1 MQAKRASKCFLL
13 SILLAVLPAPATT
26 AQAHQSV
33 GLVLSGGGAKGIAHI
48 GLIQALEDND
58 IPIDYITG
66 TSMGAIVGGLYA
78 CGYTPAEMM
87 ALINSE
93 YFGYLS
99 SGKNDPAFTYYFS
112 KAAPSPQMFAMSV
125 GRRDSAERSN
135 TFNPQSLISP
145 MPMSFGFMQIFS
157 AYGAQCRGDFDRLFV
172 PFRCV
177 ASDVTEKRKKVMG
190 SGDLGESVRASMS
203 FPLIFQAT
211 EIDGQVLYDGG
222 IYDNFP
228 VDVMQTEFAPSVIL
242 GSDVSAPDK
251 GPANSYFQQLDLL
264 VSRAQSYEVPAE
276 AGIRIRIDVSN
287 FGLLDWDRAD
297 AIYRAGYRRGIEMMD
312 SIKARVH
319 TRADSTA
326 RSIRR
331 AVFKSATP
339 ALRFDSVRVEGAGKR
354 QNEYIRYLFRPAK
367 GTDTIGVD
375 RARLAF
381 YRALSSGK
389 MSYLRPRA
397 RLSEGSSDL
406 FTLDLK
412 AKVKSD
418 FDVGAGAYITSS
430 NNSYLYL
437 RGGYSSLSFSS
448 VSTDLEAWIGQSYM
462 AGALSGR
469 LYIASA
475 LPSALVLNAVAS
487 RRKYYENEELF
498 FRDNEPAFVTAHEY
512 FAKLAW
518 SMAAGRSGC
527 IDIGLGGG
535 KLRNT
540 FYSAG
545 HADGYREGRHHVDFA
560 LGQAFAGYRASTL
573 DNINYPL
580 TGSSLSATFAAV
592 LGKVRCGQAGI
603 DGRGTDR
610 RTAWLQLD
618 AHWRRYTPLSRRWV
632 LGTEARALLSGRK
645 LPGGYEASIS
655 SAPAYSPTPASTNTF
670 NPAFRA
676 NSFVA
681 ATVVPVYKFNSSL
694 SARLSASVFAPL
706 RGIREGEGGSARFGK
721 CLDSA
726 EFFGELDLVYALPFG
741 NIAGYCNYS
750 SDPGKFRFGISFGI
764 YLPAPTFL

>member
-1 MQAKRASKCFLL
+1 MQAMRASRCLFL
-13 SILLAVLPAPATT
+13 SILLTVLPALLK

-87 ALINSE
+87 ELINSD

-99 SGKNDPAFTYYFS
+99 SGKTDPEFTYYFTKGS
-112 KAAPSPQMFAMSV
+112 PSPQMFAMSV
-125 GRRDSAERSN
+125 GGRDSTARSKI
-135 TFNPQSLISP
+135 FNPQSLISP

-157 AYGAQCRGDFDRLFV
+157 AYGAQCGGNFDRLFV

-177 ASDVTEKRKKVMG
+177 ASDVAQKRKKVMG
-190 SGDLGESVRASMS
+190 AGDLGESIRASMS

-228 VDVMQTEFAPSVIL
+228 VGVMQTEFAPSVII
-242 GSDVSAPDK
+242 GSDVSAPSD

-264 VSRAQSYEVPAE
+264 VSRAQSYEVPPE
-276 AGIRIRIDVSN
+276 TGIKVRIDVSN

-297 AIYRAGYRRGIEMMD
+297 AIYRAGYSRGIEMMD
-312 SIKARVH
+312 SIKARIP

-326 RSIRR
+326 RRLRR
-331 AVFKSATP
+331 AVFKSGTP
-339 ALRFDSVRVEGAGKR
+339 ALRFDSVNVEGATKR
-354 QNEYIRYLFRPAK
+354 QNEYIKYLFHPAK
-367 GTDTIGVD
+367 GTDTIGID

-397 RLSEGSSDL
+397 HVNNDSAGL

-412 AKVKSD
+412 ALVKSN
-418 FDVGAGAYITSS
+418 FSVGAGAYITSS

-448 VSTDLEAWIGQSYM
+448 VSTDIEAWIGQSYM
-462 AGALSGR
+462 AGALTGR
-469 LYIASA
+469 LDIASA

-487 RRKYYENEELF
+487 RRKYYEDEELF

-518 SMAAGRSGC
+518 AMAAGRRGC
-527 IDIGLGGG
+527 VDIGLGGG

-540 FYSAG
+540 FYSPG
-545 HADGYREGRHHVDFA
+545 HEGGYREGRHHVDFA
-560 LGQAFAGYRASTL
+560 LGQAYAAYRSSTL

-580 TGSSLSATFAAV
+580 SGSSLNASFAAV
-592 LGKVRCGQAGI
+592 LGKATCGQAGA
-603 DGRGTDR
+603 DGRGTDKHM
-610 RTAWLQLD
+610 AWLQLD
-618 AHWRRYTPLSRRWV
+618 AHWRNYISLGRHWV
-632 LGTEARALLSGRK
+632 LGTEARALLSNRP
-645 LPGGYEASIS
+645 LPGSYEASVS

-676 NSFVA
+676 NSFLA

-694 SARLSASVFAPL
+694 SARFSASVFAPL
-706 RGIREGEGGSARFGK
+706 RGIREGDGGTARFGR
-721 CLDSA
+721 CFDST
-726 EFFGELDLVYALPFG
+726 EFFGELNLVYALPFG

-750 SDPGKFRFGISFGI
+750 SSPGKFHGGISFGI
-764 YLPAPTFL
+764 YLPAPSFL

>member
-1 MQAKRASKCFLL
+1 MQAMRASRCLFL
-13 SILLAVLPAPATT
+13 SILLTVLPALLK

-87 ALINSE
+87 ELINSD

-99 SGKNDPAFTYYFS
+99 SGKADPAFTYYFS
-112 KAAPSPQMFAMSV
+112 KGSPSPQMFAMSV
-125 GRRDSAERSN
+125 GGRDSTARSKI
-135 TFNPQSLISP
+135 FNPQSLISP

-157 AYGAQCRGDFDRLFV
+157 AYGAQCDGNFDRLFV

-177 ASDVTEKRKKVMG
+177 ASDVAQKRKKVMG
-190 SGDLGESVRASMS
+190 SGDLGESIRASMS

-228 VDVMQTEFAPSVIL
+228 VGVMQTEFAPSVII
-242 GSDVSAPDK
+242 GSDVSAPSD

-264 VSRAQSYEVPAE
+264 VSRAQSYEVPPE
-276 AGIRIRIDVSN
+276 AGIKVRIDVSN

-312 SIKARVH
+312 SIKTRIP

-326 RSIRR
+326 RRLRR
-331 AVFKSATP
+331 AVFKSGTP
-339 ALRFDSVRVEGAGKR
+339 ALRFDSVNVEGATKR
-354 QNEYIRYLFRPAK
+354 QNEYIKYLFHPAK
-367 GTDTIGVD
+367 GTDTIGID

-397 RLSEGSSDL
+397 HVNNDSAGL

-412 AKVKSD
+412 ALVKSN
-418 FDVGAGAYITSS
+418 FSVGAGAYITSS

-448 VSTDLEAWIGQSYM
+448 VSTDIEAWIGQSYM
-462 AGALSGR
+462 AGALTGR
-469 LYIASA
+469 LDIASA

-487 RRKYYENEELF
+487 RRKYYEDEELF

-518 SMAAGRSGC
+518 AMAAGRRGC
-527 IDIGLGGG
+527 VDIGLGGG

-540 FYSAG
+540 FYSPG
-545 HADGYREGRHHVDFA
+545 HEGGYREGRHHVDFA
-560 LGQAFAGYRASTL
+560 LGQAYAAYRSSTL

-580 TGSSLSATFAAV
+580 SGSSLNASFAAV
-592 LGKVRCGQAGI
+592 LGKATCGQAGA
-603 DGRGTDR
+603 DGRGTDKHM
-610 RTAWLQLD
+610 AWLQLD
-618 AHWRRYTPLSRRWV
+618 AHWRNYISLGRHWV
-632 LGTEARALLSGRK
+632 LGTEARALLSNRP
-645 LPGGYEASIS
+645 LPGSYEASVS

-676 NSFVA
+676 NSFLA

-694 SARLSASVFAPL
+694 SARFSASVFAPL
-706 RGIREGEGGSARFGK
+706 RGIREGDGGTARFGR
-721 CLDSA
+721 CFDST
-726 EFFGELDLVYALPFG
+726 EFFGELNLVYALPFG

-750 SDPGKFRFGISFGI
+750 SSPGKFHGGISFGI
-764 YLPAPTFL
+764 YLPAPSFL

>member
-1 MQAKRASKCFLL
+1 MQAIRASRCLFL
-13 SILLAVLPAPATT
+13 SILLSVLPALLK

-87 ALINSE
+87 ELINSD

-99 SGKNDPAFTYYFS
+99 SGKADPAFTYYFS
-112 KAAPSPQMFAMSV
+112 KGSPSPQMFAMSV
-125 GRRDSAERSN
+125 GGRDSTARSKI
-135 TFNPQSLISP
+135 FNPQSLISP

-157 AYGAQCRGDFDRLFV
+157 AYGAQCDGNFDRLFV

-177 ASDVTEKRKKVMG
+177 ASDVAQKRKKVMG
-190 SGDLGESVRASMS
+190 AGDLGESIRASMS

-228 VDVMQTEFAPSVIL
+228 VGVMQTEFAPSVII
-242 GSDVSAPDK
+242 GSDVSAPSD

-264 VSRAQSYEVPAE
+264 VSRAQSYEVPPE
-276 AGIRIRIDVSN
+276 TGIKVRIDVSN

-297 AIYRAGYRRGIEMMD
+297 AIYRAGYSRGIEMMD
-312 SIKARVH
+312 SIKTRIP

-326 RSIRR
+326 RRLRR
-331 AVFKSATP
+331 AVFKSGTP
-339 ALRFDSVRVEGAGKR
+339 ALRFDSVNVEGATKR
-354 QNEYIRYLFRPAK
+354 QNEYIKYLFHPAK
-367 GTDTIGVD
+367 GTDTIGID

-397 RLSEGSSDL
+397 HVNNDSAGL

-412 AKVKSD
+412 ALVKSN
-418 FDVGAGAYITSS
+418 FSVGAGAYITSS

-448 VSTDLEAWIGQSYM
+448 VSTDIEAWIGQSYM
-462 AGALSGR
+462 AGALTGR
-469 LYIASA
+469 LDIASA

-487 RRKYYENEELF
+487 RRKYYEDEELF

-518 SMAAGRSGC
+518 AMAAGRRGC
-527 IDIGLGGG
+527 VDIGLGGG

-540 FYSAG
+540 FYSPG
-545 HADGYREGRHHVDFA
+545 HEGGYREGRHHVDFA
-560 LGQAFAGYRASTL
+560 LGQAFAAYRSSTL

-580 TGSSLSATFAAV
+580 SGSSLNASFAAV
-592 LGKVRCGQAGI
+592 LGKATCGQAGA
-603 DGRGTDR
+603 DGRGTDKHM
-610 RTAWLQLD
+610 AWLQLD
-618 AHWRRYTPLSRRWV
+618 AHWRNYISLGRHWV
-632 LGTEARALLSGRK
+632 LGTEARALLSNRP
-645 LPGGYEASIS
+645 LPGSYEASVS

-670 NPAFRA
+670 NPALRA
-676 NSFVA
+676 NSFLA

-694 SARLSASVFAPL
+694 SARFSASVFAPL
-706 RGIREGEGGSARFGK
+706 RGIREGDGGTARFGR
-721 CLDSA
+721 CFDST
-726 EFFGELDLVYALPFG
+726 EFFGELNLVYALPFG

-750 SDPGKFRFGISFGI
+750 SSPGKFHGGISFGI
-764 YLPAPTFL
+764 YLPAPSFL

>member
-1 MQAKRASKCFLL
+1 MQAIRASRCLFL
-13 SILLAVLPAPATT
+13 SILLTVLPALLK

-87 ALINSE
+87 ELINSD

-99 SGKNDPAFTYYFS
+99 SGKTDPAFTYYFTKGS
-112 KAAPSPQMFAMSV
+112 PSPQMFAMSV
-125 GRRDSAERSN
+125 GGRDSTARSKI
-135 TFNPQSLISP
+135 FNPQSLISP

-157 AYGAQCRGDFDRLFV
+157 AYGAQCGGNFDRLFV

-177 ASDVTEKRKKVMG
+177 ASDVAQKRKKVMG
-190 SGDLGESVRASMS
+190 AGDLGESIRASMS

-228 VDVMQTEFAPSVIL
+228 VGVMQTEFAPSVII
-242 GSDVSAPDK
+242 GSDVSAPSD

-264 VSRAQSYEVPAE
+264 VSRAQSYDVPPE
-276 AGIRIRIDVSN
+276 AGIKVRIDVSN

-312 SIKARVH
+312 SIKTRIP

-326 RSIRR
+326 RRLRR
-331 AVFKSATP
+331 AVFKSGTP
-339 ALRFDSVRVEGAGKR
+339 ALRFDSVNVEGATKR
-354 QNEYIRYLFRPAK
+354 QNEYIKYLFHPAK
-367 GTDTIGVD
+367 GTDTIGID

-397 RLSEGSSDL
+397 HVNNDSAGL

-412 AKVKSD
+412 ALVKSN
-418 FDVGAGAYITSS
+418 FSVGAGAYITSS

-448 VSTDLEAWIGQSYM
+448 VSTDIEAWIGQSYM
-462 AGALSGR
+462 AGALTGR
-469 LYIASA
+469 LDIAST

-487 RRKYYENEELF
+487 RRKYYEDEELF

-518 SMAAGRSGC
+518 AMAAGRSGC
-527 IDIGLGGG
+527 VDIGLGGG

-540 FYSAG
+540 FYSPG
-545 HADGYREGRHHVDFA
+545 HQGGYREGRHHVDFA
-560 LGQAFAGYRASTL
+560 LGQAYAAYRSSTL

-580 TGSSLSATFAAV
+580 SGSSLNASFAAV
-592 LGKVRCGQAGI
+592 LGKATCGQAGA
-603 DGRGTDR
+603 DGRGTDKHM
-610 RTAWLQLD
+610 AWLQLD
-618 AHWRRYTPLSRRWV
+618 AHWRNYISLGRHWV
-632 LGTEARALLSGRK
+632 LGTEARALLSNRP
-645 LPGGYEASIS
+645 LPGSYEASVS

-676 NSFVA
+676 NSFLA

-694 SARLSASVFAPL
+694 SARFSASVFTPL
-706 RGIREGEGGSARFGK
+706 RGIREGDGGTARFGR
-721 CLDSA
+721 CFDST
-726 EFFGELDLVYALPFG
+726 EFFGELNLVYALPFG

-750 SDPGKFRFGISFGI
+750 SSPGKFHGGISFGI
-764 YLPAPTFL
+764 YLPAPSFL

>member
-1 MQAKRASKCFLL
+1 MQAIRASRCLFL
-13 SILLAVLPAPATT
+13 SILLTVLPALLK

-87 ALINSE
+87 ELINSD

-99 SGKNDPAFTYYFS
+99 SGKTDPEFTYYFTKGS
-112 KAAPSPQMFAMSV
+112 PSPQMFAMSV
-125 GRRDSAERSN
+125 GGRDSTARSKI
-135 TFNPQSLISP
+135 FNPQSLISP

-157 AYGAQCRGDFDRLFV
+157 AYGAQCGGNFDRLFV

-177 ASDVTEKRKKVMG
+177 ASDVAQKRKKVMG
-190 SGDLGESVRASMS
+190 AGDLGESIRASMS

-228 VDVMQTEFAPSVIL
+228 VGVMQTEFAPSVII
-242 GSDVSAPDK
+242 GSDVSAPSD

-264 VSRAQSYEVPAE
+264 VSRAQSYEVPPE
-276 AGIRIRIDVSN
+276 TGIKVRIDVSN

-297 AIYRAGYRRGIEMMD
+297 AIYRAGYSRGIEMMD
-312 SIKARVH
+312 SIKARIP

-326 RSIRR
+326 RRLRR
-331 AVFKSATP
+331 AVFKSGTP
-339 ALRFDSVRVEGAGKR
+339 ALRFDSVNVEGATKR
-354 QNEYIRYLFRPAK
+354 QNEYIKYLFHPAK
-367 GTDTIGVD
+367 GTDTIGID

-397 RLSEGSSDL
+397 HVNNDSAGL

-412 AKVKSD
+412 ALVKSN
-418 FDVGAGAYITSS
+418 FSVGAGAYITSS

-448 VSTDLEAWIGQSYM
+448 VSTDIEAWIGQSYM
-462 AGALSGR
+462 AGALTGR
-469 LYIASA
+469 LDIASA

-487 RRKYYENEELF
+487 RRKYYEDEELF

-518 SMAAGRSGC
+518 AMAAGRRGC
-527 IDIGLGGG
+527 VDIGLGGG

-540 FYSAG
+540 FYSPG
-545 HADGYREGRHHVDFA
+545 HEGGYREGRHHVDFA
-560 LGQAFAGYRASTL
+560 LGQAYAAYRSSTL

-580 TGSSLSATFAAV
+580 SGSSLNASFAAV
-592 LGKVRCGQAGI
+592 LGKATCGQAGA
-603 DGRGTDR
+603 DGRGTDKHM
-610 RTAWLQLD
+610 AWLQLD
-618 AHWRRYTPLSRRWV
+618 AHWRNYISLGRHWV
-632 LGTEARALLSGRK
+632 LGTEARALLSNRP
-645 LPGGYEASIS
+645 LPGSYEASVS

-676 NSFVA
+676 NSFLA

-694 SARLSASVFAPL
+694 SARFSASVFAPL
-706 RGIREGEGGSARFGK
+706 RGIREGDGGTARFGR
-721 CLDSA
+721 CFDST
-726 EFFGELDLVYALPFG
+726 EFFGELNLVYALPFG

-750 SDPGKFRFGISFGI
+750 SSPGKFHGGISFGI
-764 YLPAPTFL
+764 YLPAPSFL

>member
-1 MQAKRASKCFLL
+1 MQAMRASRCLFL
-13 SILLAVLPAPATT
+13 SILLSVLPALLK

-87 ALINSE
+87 ELINSD

-99 SGKNDPAFTYYFS
+99 SGKADPAFTYYFS
-112 KAAPSPQMFAMSV
+112 KGSPSPQMFAMSV
-125 GRRDSAERSN
+125 GGRDSTARSKI
-135 TFNPQSLISP
+135 FNPQSLISP

-157 AYGAQCRGDFDRLFV
+157 AYGAQCGGNFDRLFV

-177 ASDVTEKRKKVMG
+177 ASDVAQKRKKVMG
-190 SGDLGESVRASMS
+190 AGDLGESIRASMS

-228 VDVMQTEFAPSVIL
+228 VGVMQTEFAPSVII
-242 GSDVSAPDK
+242 GSDVSAPSD

-264 VSRAQSYEVPAE
+264 VSRAQSYEVPPE
-276 AGIRIRIDVSN
+276 TGIKVRIDVSN

-297 AIYRAGYRRGIEMMD
+297 AIYRAGYSRGIEMMD
-312 SIKARVH
+312 SIKARIP

-326 RSIRR
+326 RRLRR
-331 AVFKSATP
+331 AVFKSGTP
-339 ALRFDSVRVEGAGKR
+339 ALRFDSVNVEGATKR
-354 QNEYIRYLFRPAK
+354 QNEYIKYLFHPAK
-367 GTDTIGVD
+367 GTDTIGID

-397 RLSEGSSDL
+397 HVNNDSAGL

-412 AKVKSD
+412 ALVKSN
-418 FDVGAGAYITSS
+418 FSVGAGAYITSS

-448 VSTDLEAWIGQSYM
+448 VSTDIEAWIGQSYM
-462 AGALSGR
+462 AGALTGR
-469 LYIASA
+469 LDIAST
-475 LPSALVLNAVAS
+475 LPSALVLKAVAS
-487 RRKYYENEELF
+487 RRKYYEDEELF

-518 SMAAGRSGC
+518 AMAAGRSGC
-527 IDIGLGGG
+527 VDIGLGGG

-540 FYSAG
+540 FYSPG
-545 HADGYREGRHHVDFA
+545 HQGGYREGRHHVDFA
-560 LGQAFAGYRASTL
+560 LGQAYAAYRSSTL

-580 TGSSLSATFAAV
+580 SGSSLNASFAAV
-592 LGKVRCGQAGI
+592 LGKATCGQAGA
-603 DGRGTDR
+603 DGRGTDKHM
-610 RTAWLQLD
+610 AWLQLD
-618 AHWRRYTPLSRRWV
+618 AHWRNYISLGRHWV
-632 LGTEARALLSGRK
+632 LGTEARALLSNRP
-645 LPGGYEASIS
+645 LPGSYEASVS

-676 NSFVA
+676 NSFLA

-694 SARLSASVFAPL
+694 SARFSASVFAPL
-706 RGIREGEGGSARFGK
+706 RGIREGDGGTARFGR
-721 CLDSA
+721 CFDST
-726 EFFGELDLVYALPFG
+726 EFFGELNLVYSLPFG

-750 SDPGKFRFGISFGI
+750 SSPGKFHGGISFGI
-764 YLPAPTFL
+764 YLPAPSFL

>member
-1 MQAKRASKCFLL
+1 MQAMRASRCLFL
-13 SILLAVLPAPATT
+13 SILLSVLPALLK

-87 ALINSE
+87 ELINSD

-99 SGKNDPAFTYYFS
+99 SGKADPAFTYYFS
-112 KAAPSPQMFAMSV
+112 KGSPSPQMFAMSV
-125 GRRDSAERSN
+125 GGRDSTARSKI
-135 TFNPQSLISP
+135 FNPQSLISP

-157 AYGAQCRGDFDRLFV
+157 AYGAQCGGNFDRLFV

-177 ASDVTEKRKKVMG
+177 ASDVAQKRKKVMG
-190 SGDLGESVRASMS
+190 AGDLGESIRASMS

-228 VDVMQTEFAPSVIL
+228 VGVMQTEFAPSVII
-242 GSDVSAPDK
+242 GSDVSAPSD

-264 VSRAQSYEVPAE
+264 VSRAQSYEVPPE
-276 AGIRIRIDVSN
+276 TGIKVRIDVSN

-312 SIKARVH
+312 SIKTRIP

-326 RSIRR
+326 RRLRR
-331 AVFKSATP
+331 AVFKSGTP
-339 ALRFDSVRVEGAGKR
+339 ALRFDSVNVEGATKR
-354 QNEYIRYLFRPAK
+354 QNEYIKYLFHPAK
-367 GTDTIGVD
+367 GTDTIGID

-397 RLSEGSSDL
+397 HVNNDSAGL

-412 AKVKSD
+412 ALVKSN
-418 FDVGAGAYITSS
+418 FSVGAGAYITSS

-448 VSTDLEAWIGQSYM
+448 VSTDIEAWIGQSYM
-462 AGALSGR
+462 AGALTGR
-469 LYIASA
+469 LDIASA

-487 RRKYYENEELF
+487 RRKYYEDEELF

-518 SMAAGRSGC
+518 AMAAGRRGC
-527 IDIGLGGG
+527 VDIGLGGG

-540 FYSAG
+540 FYSPG
-545 HADGYREGRHHVDFA
+545 HEGGYREGRHHVDFA
-560 LGQAFAGYRASTL
+560 LGQAYAAYRSSTL

-580 TGSSLSATFAAV
+580 SGSSLNASFAAV
-592 LGKVRCGQAGI
+592 LGKATCGQAGA
-603 DGRGTDR
+603 DGRGTDKHM
-610 RTAWLQLD
+610 AWLQLD
-618 AHWRRYTPLSRRWV
+618 AHWRNYISLGRHWV
-632 LGTEARALLSGRK
+632 LGTEARALLSNRP
-645 LPGGYEASIS
+645 LPGSYEASVS

-676 NSFVA
+676 NSFLA

-694 SARLSASVFAPL
+694 SARFSASVFAPL
-706 RGIREGEGGSARFGK
+706 RGIREGDGGTARFGR
-721 CLDSA
+721 CFDST
-726 EFFGELDLVYALPFG
+726 EFFGELNLVYALPFG

-750 SDPGKFRFGISFGI
+750 SSPGKFHGGISFGI
-764 YLPAPTFL
+764 YLPAPSFL

>member
-1 MQAKRASKCFLL
+1 MQAMRASRCLFL
-13 SILLAVLPAPATT
+13 SILLSVLPALLK

-87 ALINSE
+87 ELINSD

-99 SGKNDPAFTYYFS
+99 AGKADPAFTYYFS
-112 KAAPSPQMFAMSV
+112 KGSPSPQMFAMSV
-125 GRRDSAERSN
+125 GGRDSTARSKI
-135 TFNPQSLISP
+135 FNPQSLISP

-157 AYGAQCRGDFDRLFV
+157 AYGAQCGGNFDRLFV

-177 ASDVTEKRKKVMG
+177 ASDVAQKRKKVMG
-190 SGDLGESVRASMS
+190 AGDLGESIRASMS

-228 VDVMQTEFAPSVIL
+228 VGVMQTEFAPSVII
-242 GSDVSAPDK
+242 GSDVSAPSD

-264 VSRAQSYEVPAE
+264 VSRAQSYEVPPE
-276 AGIRIRIDVSN
+276 AGIKVRIDVSN

-312 SIKARVH
+312 SIKTRIP

-326 RSIRR
+326 RRLRR
-331 AVFKSATP
+331 AVFKSGTP
-339 ALRFDSVRVEGAGKR
+339 ALRFDSVNVEGATKR
-354 QNEYIRYLFRPAK
+354 QNEYIKYLFHPAK
-367 GTDTIGVD
+367 GTDTIGID

-397 RLSEGSSDL
+397 HVNNDSAGL

-412 AKVKSD
+412 ALVKSN
-418 FDVGAGAYITSS
+418 FSVGAGAYITSS

-448 VSTDLEAWIGQSYM
+448 VSTDIEAWIGQSYM
-462 AGALSGR
+462 AGALTGR
-469 LYIASA
+469 LDIAST

-487 RRKYYENEELF
+487 RRKYYEDEELF

-518 SMAAGRSGC
+518 AMAAGRRGC
-527 IDIGLGGG
+527 VDIGLGGG

-540 FYSAG
+540 FYSPG
-545 HADGYREGRHHVDFA
+545 HQGGYREGRHHVDFA
-560 LGQAFAGYRASTL
+560 LGQAYAAYRSSTL

-580 TGSSLSATFAAV
+580 SGSSLNASFAAV
-592 LGKVRCGQAGI
+592 LGKATCGQAGA
-603 DGRGTDR
+603 DGRGTDKHM
-610 RTAWLQLD
+610 AWLQLD
-618 AHWRRYTPLSRRWV
+618 AHWRNYISLGRHWV
-632 LGTEARALLSGRK
+632 LGTEARALLSNRP
-645 LPGGYEASIS
+645 LPGSYEASVS

-676 NSFVA
+676 NSFLA

-694 SARLSASVFAPL
+694 SARFSASVFAPL
-706 RGIREGEGGSARFGK
+706 RGIREGDGGTARFGR
-721 CLDSA
+721 CFDST
-726 EFFGELDLVYALPFG
+726 EFFGELNLVYALPFG

-750 SDPGKFRFGISFGI
+750 SSPGKFHGGISFGI
-764 YLPAPTFL
+764 YLPAPSFL

>member
-1 MQAKRASKCFLL
+1 MQAIRASRCLFL
-13 SILLAVLPAPATT
+13 SILLSVLPALLK

-87 ALINSE
+87 ELINSD

-99 SGKNDPAFTYYFS
+99 SGKADPAFTYYFS
-112 KAAPSPQMFAMSV
+112 KGSPSPQMFAMSV
-125 GRRDSAERSN
+125 GGRDSTARSKI
-135 TFNPQSLISP
+135 FNPQSLISP

-157 AYGAQCRGDFDRLFV
+157 AYGAQCDGNFDRLFV

-177 ASDVTEKRKKVMG
+177 ASDVAQKRKKVMG
-190 SGDLGESVRASMS
+190 AGDLGESIRASMS

-228 VDVMQTEFAPSVIL
+228 VGVMQTEFAPSVII
-242 GSDVSAPDK
+242 GSDVSAPSD

-264 VSRAQSYEVPAE
+264 VSRAQSYEVPPE
-276 AGIRIRIDVSN
+276 TGIKVRIDVSN

-297 AIYRAGYRRGIEMMD
+297 AIYRTGYRRGVEMMD
-312 SIKARVH
+312 SIKARIP

-326 RSIRR
+326 RRLRR
-331 AVFKSATP
+331 AVFKSGTP
-339 ALRFDSVRVEGAGKR
+339 ALRFDSVNVEGATKR
-354 QNEYIRYLFRPAK
+354 QNEYIKYLFHPAK
-367 GTDTIGVD
+367 GTDTIGID

-397 RLSEGSSDL
+397 HVNNDSAGL

-412 AKVKSD
+412 ALVKSN
-418 FDVGAGAYITSS
+418 FSVGAGAYITSS

-448 VSTDLEAWIGQSYM
+448 VSTDIEAWIGQSYM
-462 AGALSGR
+462 AGALTGR
-469 LYIASA
+469 LDIASA

-487 RRKYYENEELF
+487 RRKYYEDEELF

-518 SMAAGRSGC
+518 AMAAGRSGC
-527 IDIGLGGG
+527 VDIGLGGG

-540 FYSAG
+540 FYSPG
-545 HADGYREGRHHVDFA
+545 HEGGYREGRHHVDFA
-560 LGQAFAGYRASTL
+560 LGQAYAAYRSSTL

-580 TGSSLSATFAAV
+580 SGSSLNASFAAV
-592 LGKVRCGQAGI
+592 LGKATCGQAGA
-603 DGRGTDR
+603 DGRGTDKHM
-610 RTAWLQLD
+610 AWLQLD
-618 AHWRRYTPLSRRWV
+618 AHWRNYISLGRHWV
-632 LGTEARALLSGRK
+632 LGTEARALLSNRP
-645 LPGGYEASIS
+645 LPGSYEASVS

-676 NSFVA
+676 NSFLA

-694 SARLSASVFAPL
+694 SARFSASVFAPL
-706 RGIREGEGGSARFGK
+706 RGIREGDGGTARFGR
-721 CLDSA
+721 CFDST
-726 EFFGELDLVYALPFG
+726 EFFGELNLVYALPFG

-750 SDPGKFRFGISFGI
+750 SSPGKFHGGISFGI
-764 YLPAPTFL
+764 YLPAPSFL

>member
-1 MQAKRASKCFLL
+1 MQAMRASRCLFL
-13 SILLAVLPAPATT
+13 SILLSVLPALLK

-87 ALINSE
+87 ELINSD

-99 SGKNDPAFTYYFS
+99 AGKADPAFTYYFS
-112 KAAPSPQMFAMSV
+112 KGSPSPQMFAMSV
-125 GRRDSAERSN
+125 GGRDSTARSKI
-135 TFNPQSLISP
+135 FNPQSLISP

-157 AYGAQCRGDFDRLFV
+157 AYGAQCGGNFDRLFV

-177 ASDVTEKRKKVMG
+177 ASDVAQKRKKVMG
-190 SGDLGESVRASMS
+190 AGDLGESIRASMS

-228 VDVMQTEFAPSVIL
+228 VGVMQTEFAPSVII
-242 GSDVSAPDK
+242 GSDVSAPSD

-264 VSRAQSYEVPAE
+264 VSRAQSYEVPPE
-276 AGIRIRIDVSN
+276 AGIKVRIDVSN

-312 SIKARVH
+312 SIKTRIP

-326 RSIRR
+326 RRLRR
-331 AVFKSATP
+331 AVFKSGTP
-339 ALRFDSVRVEGAGKR
+339 ALRFDSVNVEGATKR
-354 QNEYIRYLFRPAK
+354 QNEYIKYLFHPAK
-367 GTDTIGVD
+367 GTDTIGID

-397 RLSEGSSDL
+397 HVNNDSAGL

-412 AKVKSD
+412 ALVKSN
-418 FDVGAGAYITSS
+418 FSVGAGAYITSS

-448 VSTDLEAWIGQSYM
+448 VSTDIEAWIGQSYM
-462 AGALSGR
+462 AGALTGR
-469 LYIASA
+469 LDIAST

-487 RRKYYENEELF
+487 RRKYYEDEELF

-518 SMAAGRSGC
+518 AMAAGRSGC
-527 IDIGLGGG
+527 VDIGLGGG

-540 FYSAG
+540 FYSPG
-545 HADGYREGRHHVDFA
+545 HQGGYREGRHHVDFA
-560 LGQAFAGYRASTL
+560 LGQAYAAYRSSTL

-580 TGSSLSATFAAV
+580 SGSSLNASFAAV
-592 LGKVRCGQAGI
+592 LGKATCGQAGA
-603 DGRGTDR
+603 DGRGTDKHM
-610 RTAWLQLD
+610 AWLQLD
-618 AHWRRYTPLSRRWV
+618 AHWRNYISLGRHWV
-632 LGTEARALLSGRK
+632 LGTEARALLSNRP
-645 LPGGYEASIS
+645 LPGSYEASVS

-670 NPAFRA
+670 NPALRA
-676 NSFVA
+676 NSFLA

-694 SARLSASVFAPL
+694 SARFSASVFAPL
-706 RGIREGEGGSARFGK
+706 RGIREGDGGTARFGR
-721 CLDSA
+721 CFDST
-726 EFFGELDLVYALPFG
+726 EFFGELNLVYALPFG

-750 SDPGKFRFGISFGI
+750 SSPGKFHGGISFGI
-764 YLPAPTFL
+764 YLPAPSFL

>member
-1 MQAKRASKCFLL
+1 MQAMRASRCLFL
-13 SILLAVLPAPATT
+13 SILLTVLPALLK

-87 ALINSE
+87 ELINSD

-99 SGKNDPAFTYYFS
+99 AGKADPAFTYYFS
-112 KAAPSPQMFAMSV
+112 KGSPSPQMFAMSV
-125 GRRDSAERSN
+125 GGRDSTARSKI
-135 TFNPQSLISP
+135 FNPQSLISP

-157 AYGAQCRGDFDRLFV
+157 AYGAQCGGNFDRLFV

-177 ASDVTEKRKKVMG
+177 ASDVAQKRKKVMG
-190 SGDLGESVRASMS
+190 SGDLGESIRASMS

-228 VDVMQTEFAPSVIL
+228 VGVMQTEFAPSVII
-242 GSDVSAPDK
+242 GSDVSAPSD

-264 VSRAQSYEVPAE
+264 VSRAQSYDVPPE
-276 AGIRIRIDVSN
+276 AGIKVRIDVSN

-312 SIKARVH
+312 SIKTRIP

-326 RSIRR
+326 RRLRR
-331 AVFKSATP
+331 AVFKSGTP
-339 ALRFDSVRVEGAGKR
+339 ALRFDSVNVEGATKR
-354 QNEYIRYLFRPAK
+354 QNEYIKYLFHPAK
-367 GTDTIGVD
+367 GTDTIGID

-397 RLSEGSSDL
+397 HVNNDSAGL

-412 AKVKSD
+412 ALVKSN
-418 FDVGAGAYITSS
+418 FSVGAGAYITSS

-448 VSTDLEAWIGQSYM
+448 VSTDIEAWIGQSYM
-462 AGALSGR
+462 AGALTGR
-469 LYIASA
+469 LDIAST
-475 LPSALVLNAVAS
+475 LPSALVLKAVAS
-487 RRKYYENEELF
+487 RRKYYEDEELF

-518 SMAAGRSGC
+518 AMAAGRSGC
-527 IDIGLGGG
+527 VDIGLGGG

-540 FYSAG
+540 FYSPG
-545 HADGYREGRHHVDFA
+545 HEGGYREGRHHVDFA
-560 LGQAFAGYRASTL
+560 LGQAFAAYRSSTL

-580 TGSSLSATFAAV
+580 SGSSLNASFAAV
-592 LGKVRCGQAGI
+592 LGKATCGQAGA
-603 DGRGTDR
+603 DGRGTDKHM
-610 RTAWLQLD
+610 AWLQLD
-618 AHWRRYTPLSRRWV
+618 AHWRNYISLGRHWV
-632 LGTEARALLSGRK
+632 LGTEARALLSNRP
-645 LPGGYEASIS
+645 LPGSYEASVS

-670 NPAFRA
+670 NPALRA
-676 NSFVA
+676 NSFLA

-694 SARLSASVFAPL
+694 SARFSASVFAPL
-706 RGIREGEGGSARFGK
+706 RGIREGDGGTARFGR
-721 CLDSA
+721 CFDST
-726 EFFGELDLVYALPFG
+726 EFFGELNLVYALPFG

-750 SDPGKFRFGISFGI
+750 SSPGKFHGGISFGI
-764 YLPAPTFL
+764 YLPAPSFL

>member
-1 MQAKRASKCFLL
+1 MQAMRASRCLFL
-13 SILLAVLPAPATT
+13 SILLSVLPALLK

-87 ALINSE
+87 ELINSD

-99 SGKNDPAFTYYFS
+99 AGKADPAFTYYFS
-112 KAAPSPQMFAMSV
+112 KGSPSPQMFAMSV
-125 GRRDSAERSN
+125 GGRDSTARSKI
-135 TFNPQSLISP
+135 FNPQSLISP

-157 AYGAQCRGDFDRLFV
+157 AYGAQCGGNFDRLFV

-177 ASDVTEKRKKVMG
+177 ASDVAQKRKKVMG
-190 SGDLGESVRASMS
+190 AGDLGESIRASMS

-228 VDVMQTEFAPSVIL
+228 VGVMQTEFAPSVII
-242 GSDVSAPDK
+242 GSDVSAPSD

-264 VSRAQSYEVPAE
+264 VSRAQSYEVPPE
-276 AGIRIRIDVSN
+276 TGIKVRIDVSN

-297 AIYRAGYRRGIEMMD
+297 AIYRAGYSRGIEMMD
-312 SIKARVH
+312 SIKARIP

-326 RSIRR
+326 RRLRR
-331 AVFKSATP
+331 AVFKSGTP
-339 ALRFDSVRVEGAGKR
+339 ALRFDSVNVEGATKR
-354 QNEYIRYLFRPAK
+354 QNEYIKYLFHPAK
-367 GTDTIGVD
+367 GTDTIGID

-397 RLSEGSSDL
+397 HVNNDSAGL

-412 AKVKSD
+412 ALVKSN
-418 FDVGAGAYITSS
+418 FSVGAGAYITSS

-448 VSTDLEAWIGQSYM
+448 VSTDIEAWIGQSYM
-462 AGALSGR
+462 AGALTGR
-469 LYIASA
+469 LDIASA

-487 RRKYYENEELF
+487 RRKYYEDEELF

-518 SMAAGRSGC
+518 AMAAGRSGC
-527 IDIGLGGG
+527 VDIGLGGG

-540 FYSAG
+540 FYSPG
-545 HADGYREGRHHVDFA
+545 HEGGYREGRHHVDFA
-560 LGQAFAGYRASTL
+560 LGQAYAAYRSSTL

-580 TGSSLSATFAAV
+580 SGSSLNASFAAV
-592 LGKVRCGQAGI
+592 LGKATCGQAGA
-603 DGRGTDR
+603 DGRGTDKHM
-610 RTAWLQLD
+610 AWLQLD
-618 AHWRRYTPLSRRWV
+618 AHWRNYISLGRHWV
-632 LGTEARALLSGRK
+632 LGTEARALLSNRP
-645 LPGGYEASIS
+645 LPGSYEASVS

-676 NSFVA
+676 NSFLA

-694 SARLSASVFAPL
+694 SARFSASVFAPL
-706 RGIREGEGGSARFGK
+706 RGIREGDGGTARFGR
-721 CLDSA
+721 CFDST
-726 EFFGELDLVYALPFG
+726 EFFGELNLVYALPFG

-750 SDPGKFRFGISFGI
+750 SSPGKFHGGISFGI
-764 YLPAPTFL
+764 YLPAPSFL

>member
-1 MQAKRASKCFLL
+1 MQAMRASRCLFL
-13 SILLAVLPAPATT
+13 SILLSVLPALLK

-87 ALINSE
+87 ELINSD

-99 SGKNDPAFTYYFS
+99 SGKADPAFTYYFS
-112 KAAPSPQMFAMSV
+112 KGSPSPQMFAMSV
-125 GRRDSAERSN
+125 GGRDSTARSKI
-135 TFNPQSLISP
+135 FNPQSLISP

-157 AYGAQCRGDFDRLFV
+157 AYGAQCGGNFDRLFV

-177 ASDVTEKRKKVMG
+177 ASDVAQKRKKVMG
-190 SGDLGESVRASMS
+190 AGDLGESIRASMS

-228 VDVMQTEFAPSVIL
+228 VGVMQTEFAPSVII
-242 GSDVSAPDK
+242 GSDVSAPSD

-264 VSRAQSYEVPAE
+264 VSRAQSYEVPPE
-276 AGIRIRIDVSN
+276 TGIKVRIDVSN

-297 AIYRAGYRRGIEMMD
+297 AIYRTGYRRGVEMMD
-312 SIKARVH
+312 SIKARIP

-326 RSIRR
+326 RRLRR
-331 AVFKSATP
+331 AVFKSGTP
-339 ALRFDSVRVEGAGKR
+339 ALRFDSVNVEGATKR
-354 QNEYIRYLFRPAK
+354 QNEYIKYLFHPAK
-367 GTDTIGVD
+367 GTDTIGID

-397 RLSEGSSDL
+397 HVNNDSAGL

-412 AKVKSD
+412 ALVKSN
-418 FDVGAGAYITSS
+418 FSVGAGAYITSS

-448 VSTDLEAWIGQSYM
+448 VSTDIEAWIGQSYM
-462 AGALSGR
+462 AGALTGR
-469 LYIASA
+469 LDIASA

-487 RRKYYENEELF
+487 RRKYYEDEELF

-518 SMAAGRSGC
+518 AMAAGRSGC
-527 IDIGLGGG
+527 VDIGLGGG

-540 FYSAG
+540 FYSPG
-545 HADGYREGRHHVDFA
+545 HEGGYREGRHHVDFA
-560 LGQAFAGYRASTL
+560 LGQAYAAYRSSTL

-580 TGSSLSATFAAV
+580 SGSSLNASFAAV
-592 LGKVRCGQAGI
+592 LGKATCGQAGA
-603 DGRGTDR
+603 DGRGTDKHM
-610 RTAWLQLD
+610 AWLQLD
-618 AHWRRYTPLSRRWV
+618 AHWRNYISLGRHWV
-632 LGTEARALLSGRK
+632 LGTEARALLSNRP
-645 LPGGYEASIS
+645 LPGSYEASVS

-670 NPAFRA
+670 NPALRA
-676 NSFVA
+676 NSFLA

-694 SARLSASVFAPL
+694 SARFSASVFAPL
-706 RGIREGEGGSARFGK
+706 RGIREGDGGTARFGR
-721 CLDSA
+721 CFDST
-726 EFFGELDLVYALPFG
+726 EFFGELNLVYALPFG

-750 SDPGKFRFGISFGI
+750 SSPGKFHGGISFGI
-764 YLPAPTFL
+764 YLPAPSFL

>member
-1 MQAKRASKCFLL
+1 MQAMRASRCLFL
-13 SILLAVLPAPATT
+13 SILLSVLPALLK

-87 ALINSE
+87 ELINSD

-99 SGKNDPAFTYYFS
+99 SGKADPAFTYYFS
-112 KAAPSPQMFAMSV
+112 KGSPSPQMFAMSV
-125 GRRDSAERSN
+125 GGRDSTARSKI
-135 TFNPQSLISP
+135 FNPQSLISP

-157 AYGAQCRGDFDRLFV
+157 AYGAQCGGNFDRLFV

-177 ASDVTEKRKKVMG
+177 ASDVAQKRKKVMG
-190 SGDLGESVRASMS
+190 AGDLGESIRASMS

-228 VDVMQTEFAPSVIL
+228 VGVMQTEFAPSVII
-242 GSDVSAPDK
+242 GSDVSAPSD

-264 VSRAQSYEVPAE
+264 VSRAQSYEVPPE
-276 AGIRIRIDVSN
+276 TGIKVRIDVSN

-297 AIYRAGYRRGIEMMD
+297 AIYRAGYSRGIEMMD
-312 SIKARVH
+312 SIKARIP

-326 RSIRR
+326 RRLRR
-331 AVFKSATP
+331 AVFKSGTP
-339 ALRFDSVRVEGAGKR
+339 ALRFDSVNVEGATKR
-354 QNEYIRYLFRPAK
+354 QNEYIKYLFHPAK
-367 GTDTIGVD
+367 GTDTIGID

-397 RLSEGSSDL
+397 HVNNDSAGL

-412 AKVKSD
+412 ALVKSN
-418 FDVGAGAYITSS
+418 FSVGAGAYITSS

-448 VSTDLEAWIGQSYM
+448 VSTDIEAWIGQSYM
-462 AGALSGR
+462 AGALTGR
-469 LYIASA
+469 LDIASA

-487 RRKYYENEELF
+487 RRKYYEDEELF

-518 SMAAGRSGC
+518 AMAAGRRGC
-527 IDIGLGGG
+527 VDIGLGGG

-540 FYSAG
+540 FYSPG
-545 HADGYREGRHHVDFA
+545 HEGGYREGRHHVDFA
-560 LGQAFAGYRASTL
+560 LGQAYAAYRSSTL

-580 TGSSLSATFAAV
+580 SGSSLNASFAAV
-592 LGKVRCGQAGI
+592 LGKATCGQAGA
-603 DGRGTDR
+603 DGRGTDKHM
-610 RTAWLQLD
+610 AWLQLD
-618 AHWRRYTPLSRRWV
+618 AHWRNYISLGRHWV
-632 LGTEARALLSGRK
+632 LGTEARALLSNRP
-645 LPGGYEASIS
+645 LPGSYEASVS

-676 NSFVA
+676 NSFLA

-694 SARLSASVFAPL
+694 SARFSASVFAPL
-706 RGIREGEGGSARFGK
+706 RGIREGDGGTARFGR
-721 CLDSA
+721 CFDST
-726 EFFGELDLVYALPFG
+726 EFFGELNLVYALPFG

-750 SDPGKFRFGISFGI
+750 SSPGKFHGGISFGI
-764 YLPAPTFL
+764 YLPAPSFL

>member
-1 MQAKRASKCFLL
+1 MQAIRASRCLFL
-13 SILLAVLPAPATT
+13 SILLTVLPALLK

-87 ALINSE
+87 ELINSD

-99 SGKNDPAFTYYFS
+99 SGKADPAFTYYFS
-112 KAAPSPQMFAMSV
+112 KGSPSPQMFAMSV
-125 GRRDSAERSN
+125 GGRDSTARSKI
-135 TFNPQSLISP
+135 FNPQSLISP

-157 AYGAQCRGDFDRLFV
+157 AYGAQCDGNFDRLFV

-177 ASDVTEKRKKVMG
+177 ASDVAQKRKKVMG
-190 SGDLGESVRASMS
+190 SGDLGESIRASMS

-228 VDVMQTEFAPSVIL
+228 VGVMQTEFAPSVII
-242 GSDVSAPDK
+242 GSDVSAPSD

-264 VSRAQSYEVPAE
+264 VSRAQSYEVPPE
-276 AGIRIRIDVSN
+276 TGIKVRIDVSN

-297 AIYRAGYRRGIEMMD
+297 AIYRAGYSRGIEMMD
-312 SIKARVH
+312 SIKARIP

-326 RSIRR
+326 RRLRR
-331 AVFKSATP
+331 AVFKSGTP
-339 ALRFDSVRVEGAGKR
+339 ALRFDSVNVEGATKR
-354 QNEYIRYLFRPAK
+354 QNEYIKYLFHPAK
-367 GTDTIGVD
+367 GTDTIGID

-397 RLSEGSSDL
+397 HVNNDSAGL

-412 AKVKSD
+412 ALVKSN
-418 FDVGAGAYITSS
+418 FSVGAGAYITSS

-448 VSTDLEAWIGQSYM
+448 VSTDIEAWIGQSYM
-462 AGALSGR
+462 AGALTGR
-469 LYIASA
+469 LDIASA

-487 RRKYYENEELF
+487 RRKYYEDEELF

-518 SMAAGRSGC
+518 AMAAGRRGC
-527 IDIGLGGG
+527 VDIGLGGG

-540 FYSAG
+540 FYSPG
-545 HADGYREGRHHVDFA
+545 HEGGYREGRHHVDFA
-560 LGQAFAGYRASTL
+560 LGQAYAAYRSSTL

-580 TGSSLSATFAAV
+580 SGSSLNASFAAV
-592 LGKVRCGQAGI
+592 LGKATCGQAGA
-603 DGRGTDR
+603 DGRGTDKHM
-610 RTAWLQLD
+610 AWLQLD
-618 AHWRRYTPLSRRWV
+618 AHWRNYISLGRHWV
-632 LGTEARALLSGRK
+632 LGTEARALLSNRP
-645 LPGGYEASIS
+645 LPGSYEASVS

-670 NPAFRA
+670 NPALRA
-676 NSFVA
+676 NSFLA

-694 SARLSASVFAPL
+694 SARFSASVFAPL
-706 RGIREGEGGSARFGK
+706 RGIREGDGGTARFGR
-721 CLDSA
+721 CFDST
-726 EFFGELDLVYALPFG
+726 EFFGELNLVYALPFG

-750 SDPGKFRFGISFGI
+750 SSPGKFHGGISFGI
-764 YLPAPTFL
+764 YLPAPSFL

>member
-1 MQAKRASKCFLL
+1 M
-13 SILLAVLPAPATT
+13 LPALLK

-87 ALINSE
+87 ELINSD

-99 SGKNDPAFTYYFS
+99 AGKADPAFTYYFS
-112 KAAPSPQMFAMSV
+112 KGSPSPQMFAMSV
-125 GRRDSAERSN
+125 GGRDSTARSKI
-135 TFNPQSLISP
+135 FNPQSLISP

-157 AYGAQCRGDFDRLFV
+157 AYGAQCGGNFDRLFV

-177 ASDVTEKRKKVMG
+177 ASDVAQKRKKVMG
-190 SGDLGESVRASMS
+190 AGDLGESIRASMS

-228 VDVMQTEFAPSVIL
+228 VGVMQTEFAPSVII
-242 GSDVSAPDK
+242 GSDVSAPSD

-264 VSRAQSYEVPAE
+264 VSRAQSYEVPPE
-276 AGIRIRIDVSN
+276 TGIKVRIDVSN

-297 AIYRAGYRRGIEMMD
+297 AIYRTGYRRGVEMMD
-312 SIKARVH
+312 SIKARIP

-326 RSIRR
+326 RRLRR
-331 AVFKSATP
+331 AVFKSGTP
-339 ALRFDSVRVEGAGKR
+339 ALRFDSVNVEGATKR
-354 QNEYIRYLFRPAK
+354 QNEYIKYLFHPAK
-367 GTDTIGVD
+367 GTDTIGID

-397 RLSEGSSDL
+397 HVNNDSAGL

-412 AKVKSD
+412 ALVKSN
-418 FDVGAGAYITSS
+418 FSVGAGAYITSS

-448 VSTDLEAWIGQSYM
+448 VSTDIEAWIGQSYM
-462 AGALSGR
+462 AGALTGR
-469 LYIASA
+469 LDIASA

-487 RRKYYENEELF
+487 RRKYYEDEELF

-518 SMAAGRSGC
+518 AMAAGRSGC
-527 IDIGLGGG
+527 VDIGLGGG

-540 FYSAG
+540 FYSPG
-545 HADGYREGRHHVDFA
+545 HEGGYREGRHHVDFA
-560 LGQAFAGYRASTL
+560 LGQAYAAYRSSTL

-580 TGSSLSATFAAV
+580 SGSSLNASFAAV
-592 LGKVRCGQAGI
+592 LGKATCGQAGA
-603 DGRGTDR
+603 DGRGTDKHM
-610 RTAWLQLD
+610 AWLQLD
-618 AHWRRYTPLSRRWV
+618 AHWRNYISLGRHWV
-632 LGTEARALLSGRK
+632 LGTEARALLSNRP
-645 LPGGYEASIS
+645 LPGSYEASVS

-676 NSFVA
+676 NSFLA

-694 SARLSASVFAPL
+694 SARFSASVFAPL
-706 RGIREGEGGSARFGK
+706 RGIREGDGGTARFGR
-721 CLDSA
+721 CFDST
-726 EFFGELDLVYALPFG
+726 EFFGELNLVYALPFG

-750 SDPGKFRFGISFGI
+750 SSPGKFHGGISFGI
-764 YLPAPTFL
+764 YLPAPSFL

>member
-1 MQAKRASKCFLL
+1 MQAMRASRCLFL
-13 SILLAVLPAPATT
+13 SILLSVLPALLK

-87 ALINSE
+87 ELINSD

-99 SGKNDPAFTYYFS
+99 SGKADPAFTYYFS
-112 KAAPSPQMFAMSV
+112 KGSPSPQMFAMSV
-125 GRRDSAERSN
+125 GGRDSTARSKI
-135 TFNPQSLISP
+135 FNPQSLISP

-157 AYGAQCRGDFDRLFV
+157 AYGAQCDGNFDRLFV

-177 ASDVTEKRKKVMG
+177 ASDVAQKRKKVMG
-190 SGDLGESVRASMS
+190 AGDLGESIRASMS

-228 VDVMQTEFAPSVIL
+228 VGVMQTEFAPSVII
-242 GSDVSAPDK
+242 GSDVSAPSD

-264 VSRAQSYEVPAE
+264 VSRAQSYEVPPE
-276 AGIRIRIDVSN
+276 TGIKVRIDVSN

-297 AIYRAGYRRGIEMMD
+297 AIYRTGYRRGVEMMD
-312 SIKARVH
+312 SIKARIP

-326 RSIRR
+326 RRLRR
-331 AVFKSATP
+331 AVFKSGTP
-339 ALRFDSVRVEGAGKR
+339 ALRFDSVNVEGATKR
-354 QNEYIRYLFRPAK
+354 QNEYIKYLFHPAK
-367 GTDTIGVD
+367 GTDTIGID

-397 RLSEGSSDL
+397 HVNNDSAGL

-412 AKVKSD
+412 ALVKSN
-418 FDVGAGAYITSS
+418 FSVGAGAYITSS

-448 VSTDLEAWIGQSYM
+448 VSTDIEAWIGQSYM
-462 AGALSGR
+462 AGALTGR
-469 LYIASA
+469 LDIASA

-487 RRKYYENEELF
+487 RRKYYEDEELF

-518 SMAAGRSGC
+518 AMAAGRSGC
-527 IDIGLGGG
+527 VDIGLGGG

-540 FYSAG
+540 FYSPG
-545 HADGYREGRHHVDFA
+545 HEGGYREGRHHVDFA
-560 LGQAFAGYRASTL
+560 LGQAYAAYRSSTL

-580 TGSSLSATFAAV
+580 SGSSLNASFAAV
-592 LGKVRCGQAGI
+592 LGKATCGQAGA
-603 DGRGTDR
+603 DGRGTDKHM
-610 RTAWLQLD
+610 AWLQLD
-618 AHWRRYTPLSRRWV
+618 AHWRNYISLGRHWV
-632 LGTEARALLSGRK
+632 LGTEARALLSNRP
-645 LPGGYEASIS
+645 LPGSYEASVS

-676 NSFVA
+676 NSFLA

-694 SARLSASVFAPL
+694 SARFSASVFAPL
-706 RGIREGEGGSARFGK
+706 RGIREGDGGTARFGR
-721 CLDSA
+721 CFDST
-726 EFFGELDLVYALPFG
+726 EFFGELNLVYALPFG

-750 SDPGKFRFGISFGI
+750 SSPGKFHGGISFGI
-764 YLPAPTFL
+764 YLPAPSFL

>member
-1 MQAKRASKCFLL
+1 MQAIRASRCLFL
-13 SILLAVLPAPATT
+13 SILLSVLPALLK

-87 ALINSE
+87 ELINSD

-99 SGKNDPAFTYYFS
+99 SGKADPAFTYYFS
-112 KAAPSPQMFAMSV
+112 KGSPSPQMFAMSV
-125 GRRDSAERSN
+125 GGRDSTARSKI
-135 TFNPQSLISP
+135 FNPQSLISP

-157 AYGAQCRGDFDRLFV
+157 AYGAQCGGNFDRLFV

-177 ASDVTEKRKKVMG
+177 ASDVAQKRKKVMG
-190 SGDLGESVRASMS
+190 AGDLGESIRASMS

-228 VDVMQTEFAPSVIL
+228 VGVMQTEFAPSVII
-242 GSDVSAPDK
+242 GSDVSAPSD

-264 VSRAQSYEVPAE
+264 VSRAQSYEVPPE
-276 AGIRIRIDVSN
+276 TGIKVRIDVSN

-297 AIYRAGYRRGIEMMD
+297 AIYRTGYRRGVEMMD
-312 SIKARVH
+312 SIKARIP

-326 RSIRR
+326 RRLRR
-331 AVFKSATP
+331 AVFKSGTP
-339 ALRFDSVRVEGAGKR
+339 ALRFDSVNVEGATKR
-354 QNEYIRYLFRPAK
+354 QNEYIKYLFHPAK
-367 GTDTIGVD
+367 GTDTIGID

-397 RLSEGSSDL
+397 HVNNDSAGL

-412 AKVKSD
+412 ALVKSN
-418 FDVGAGAYITSS
+418 FSVGAGAYITSS

-448 VSTDLEAWIGQSYM
+448 VSTDIEAWIGQSYM
-462 AGALSGR
+462 AGALTGR
-469 LYIASA
+469 LDIASA

-487 RRKYYENEELF
+487 RRKYYEDEELF

-518 SMAAGRSGC
+518 AMAAGRSGC
-527 IDIGLGGG
+527 VDIGLGGG

-540 FYSAG
+540 FYSPG
-545 HADGYREGRHHVDFA
+545 HEGGYREGRHHVDFA
-560 LGQAFAGYRASTL
+560 LGQAYAAYRSSTL

-580 TGSSLSATFAAV
+580 SGSSLNASFAAV
-592 LGKVRCGQAGI
+592 LGKATCGQAGA
-603 DGRGTDR
+603 DGRGTDKHM
-610 RTAWLQLD
+610 AWLQLD
-618 AHWRRYTPLSRRWV
+618 AHWRNYISLGRHWV
-632 LGTEARALLSGRK
+632 LGTEARALLSNRP
-645 LPGGYEASIS
+645 LPGSYEASVS

-676 NSFVA
+676 NSFLA

-694 SARLSASVFAPL
+694 SARFSASVFAPL
-706 RGIREGEGGSARFGK
+706 RGIREGDGGTARFGR
-721 CLDSA
+721 CFDST
-726 EFFGELDLVYALPFG
+726 EFFGELNLVYALPFG

-750 SDPGKFRFGISFGI
+750 SSPGKFHGGISFGI
-764 YLPAPTFL
+764 YLPAPSFL

>member
-1 MQAKRASKCFLL
+1 MQAIRASRCLFL
-13 SILLAVLPAPATT
+13 SILLSVLPALLK

-87 ALINSE
+87 ELINSD

-99 SGKNDPAFTYYFS
+99 SGKADPAFTYYFS
-112 KAAPSPQMFAMSV
+112 KGSPSPQMFAMSV
-125 GRRDSAERSN
+125 GGRDSTARSKI
-135 TFNPQSLISP
+135 FNPQSLISP

-157 AYGAQCRGDFDRLFV
+157 AYGALCDGNFDRLFV

-177 ASDVTEKRKKVMG
+177 ASDVAQKRKKVMG
-190 SGDLGESVRASMS
+190 AGDLGESIRASMS

-228 VDVMQTEFAPSVIL
+228 VGVMQTEFAPSVII
-242 GSDVSAPDK
+242 GSDVSAPSD

-264 VSRAQSYEVPAE
+264 VSRAQSYEVPPE
-276 AGIRIRIDVSN
+276 TGIKVRIDVSN

-297 AIYRAGYRRGIEMMD
+297 AIYRAGYSRGIEMMD
-312 SIKARVH
+312 SIKARIP

-326 RSIRR
+326 RRLRR
-331 AVFKSATP
+331 AVFKSGTP
-339 ALRFDSVRVEGAGKR
+339 ALRFDSVNVEGATKR
-354 QNEYIRYLFRPAK
+354 QNEYIKYLFHPAK
-367 GTDTIGVD
+367 GTDTIGID

-397 RLSEGSSDL
+397 HVNNDSAGL

-412 AKVKSD
+412 ALVKSN
-418 FDVGAGAYITSS
+418 FSVGAGAYITSS

-448 VSTDLEAWIGQSYM
+448 VSTDIEAWIGQSYM
-462 AGALSGR
+462 AGALTGR
-469 LYIASA
+469 LDIASA

-487 RRKYYENEELF
+487 RRKYYEDEELF

-518 SMAAGRSGC
+518 AMAAGRRGC
-527 IDIGLGGG
+527 VDIGLGGG

-540 FYSAG
+540 FYSPG
-545 HADGYREGRHHVDFA
+545 HEGGYREGRHHVDFA
-560 LGQAFAGYRASTL
+560 LGQAYAAYRSSTL

-580 TGSSLSATFAAV
+580 SGSSLNASFAAV
-592 LGKVRCGQAGI
+592 LGKATCGQAGA
-603 DGRGTDR
+603 DGRGTDKHM
-610 RTAWLQLD
+610 AWLQLD
-618 AHWRRYTPLSRRWV
+618 AHWRNYISLGRHWV
-632 LGTEARALLSGRK
+632 LGTEARALLSNRP
-645 LPGGYEASIS
+645 LPGSYEASVS

-676 NSFVA
+676 NSFLA

-694 SARLSASVFAPL
+694 SARFSASVFAPL
-706 RGIREGEGGSARFGK
+706 RGIREGDGGTARFGR
-721 CLDSA
+721 CFDST
-726 EFFGELDLVYALPFG
+726 EFFGELNLVYALPFG

-750 SDPGKFRFGISFGI
+750 SSPGKFHGGISFGI
-764 YLPAPTFL
+764 YLPAPSFL

>member
-1 MQAKRASKCFLL
+1 MQAMRASRCLFL
-13 SILLAVLPAPATT
+13 SILLSVLPALLK

-87 ALINSE
+87 ELINSD

-99 SGKNDPAFTYYFS
+99 AGKADPAFTYYFS
-112 KAAPSPQMFAMSV
+112 KGSPSPQMFAMSV
-125 GRRDSAERSN
+125 GGRDSTARSKI
-135 TFNPQSLISP
+135 FNPQSLISP

-157 AYGAQCRGDFDRLFV
+157 AYGAQCDGNFDRLFV

-177 ASDVTEKRKKVMG
+177 ASDVAQKRKKVMG
-190 SGDLGESVRASMS
+190 AGDLGESIRASMS

-228 VDVMQTEFAPSVIL
+228 VGVMQTEFAPSVII
-242 GSDVSAPDK
+242 GSDVSAPSD

-264 VSRAQSYEVPAE
+264 VSRAQSYEVPPE
-276 AGIRIRIDVSN
+276 TGIKVRIDVSN

-297 AIYRAGYRRGIEMMD
+297 AIYRTGYRRGVEMMD
-312 SIKARVH
+312 SIKARIP

-326 RSIRR
+326 RRLRR
-331 AVFKSATP
+331 AVFKSGTP
-339 ALRFDSVRVEGAGKR
+339 ALRFDSVNVEGATKR
-354 QNEYIRYLFRPAK
+354 QNEYIKYLFHPAK
-367 GTDTIGVD
+367 GTDTIGID

-397 RLSEGSSDL
+397 HVNNDSAGL

-412 AKVKSD
+412 ALVKSN
-418 FDVGAGAYITSS
+418 FSVGAGAYITSS

-448 VSTDLEAWIGQSYM
+448 VSTDIEAWIGQSYM
-462 AGALSGR
+462 AGALTGR
-469 LYIASA
+469 LDIASA

-487 RRKYYENEELF
+487 RRKYYEDEELF

-518 SMAAGRSGC
+518 AMAAGRRGC
-527 IDIGLGGG
+527 VDIGLGGG

-540 FYSAG
+540 FYSPG
-545 HADGYREGRHHVDFA
+545 HEGGYREGRHHVDFA
-560 LGQAFAGYRASTL
+560 LGQAYAAYRSSTL

-580 TGSSLSATFAAV
+580 SGSSLNASFAAV
-592 LGKVRCGQAGI
+592 LGKATCGQAGA
-603 DGRGTDR
+603 DGRGTDKHM
-610 RTAWLQLD
+610 AWLQLD
-618 AHWRRYTPLSRRWV
+618 AHWRNYISLGRHWV
-632 LGTEARALLSGRK
+632 LGTEARALLSNRP
-645 LPGGYEASIS
+645 LPGSYEASVS

-676 NSFVA
+676 NSFLA

-694 SARLSASVFAPL
+694 SARFSASVFAPL
-706 RGIREGEGGSARFGK
+706 RGIREGDGGTARFGR
-721 CLDSA
+721 CFDST
-726 EFFGELDLVYALPFG
+726 EFFGELNLVYALPFG

-750 SDPGKFRFGISFGI
+750 SSPGKFHGGISFGI
-764 YLPAPTFL
+764 YLPAPSFL

>member
-1 MQAKRASKCFLL
+1 MQAMRASRCLFL
-13 SILLAVLPAPATT
+13 SILLSVLPALLK

-87 ALINSE
+87 ELINSD

-99 SGKNDPAFTYYFS
+99 AGKADPAFTYYFS
-112 KAAPSPQMFAMSV
+112 KGSPSPQMFAMSV
-125 GRRDSAERSN
+125 GGRDSTARSKI
-135 TFNPQSLISP
+135 FNPQSLISP

-157 AYGAQCRGDFDRLFV
+157 AYGAQCGGNFDRLFV

-177 ASDVTEKRKKVMG
+177 ASDVAQKRKKVMG
-190 SGDLGESVRASMS
+190 AGDLGESIRASMS

-228 VDVMQTEFAPSVIL
+228 VGVMQTEFAPSVII
-242 GSDVSAPDK
+242 GSDVSAPSD

-264 VSRAQSYEVPAE
+264 VSRAQSYEVPPE
-276 AGIRIRIDVSN
+276 TGIKVRIDVSN

-297 AIYRAGYRRGIEMMD
+297 AIYRTGYRRGVEMMD
-312 SIKARVH
+312 SIKARIP

-326 RSIRR
+326 RRLRR
-331 AVFKSATP
+331 AVFKSGTP
-339 ALRFDSVRVEGAGKR
+339 ALRFDSVNVEGATKR
-354 QNEYIRYLFRPAK
+354 QNEYIKYLFHPAK
-367 GTDTIGVD
+367 GTDTIGID

-397 RLSEGSSDL
+397 HVNNDSAGL

-412 AKVKSD
+412 ALVKSN
-418 FDVGAGAYITSS
+418 FSVGAGAYITSS

-448 VSTDLEAWIGQSYM
+448 VSTDIEAWIGQSYM
-462 AGALSGR
+462 AGALTGR
-469 LYIASA
+469 LDIASA

-487 RRKYYENEELF
+487 RRKYYEDEELF

-518 SMAAGRSGC
+518 AMAAGRRGC
-527 IDIGLGGG
+527 VDIGLGGG

-540 FYSAG
+540 FYSPG
-545 HADGYREGRHHVDFA
+545 HEGGYREGRHHVDFA
-560 LGQAFAGYRASTL
+560 LGQAFAAYRSSTL

-580 TGSSLSATFAAV
+580 SGSSLNASFAAV
-592 LGKVRCGQAGI
+592 LGKATCGQAGA
-603 DGRGTDR
+603 DGRGTDKHM
-610 RTAWLQLD
+610 AWLQLD
-618 AHWRRYTPLSRRWV
+618 AHWRNYISLGRHWV
-632 LGTEARALLSGRK
+632 LGTEARALLSNRP
-645 LPGGYEASIS
+645 LPGSYEASVS

-676 NSFVA
+676 NSFLA

-694 SARLSASVFAPL
+694 SARFSASVFAPL
-706 RGIREGEGGSARFGK
+706 RGIREGDGGTARFGR
-721 CLDSA
+721 CFDST
-726 EFFGELDLVYALPFG
+726 EFFGELNLVYALPFG

-750 SDPGKFRFGISFGI
+750 SSPGKFHGGISFGI
-764 YLPAPTFL
+764 YLPAPSFL

>member
-1 MQAKRASKCFLL
+1 MQAMRASRCLFL
-13 SILLAVLPAPATT
+13 SILLSVLPALLK

-87 ALINSE
+87 ELINSD

-99 SGKNDPAFTYYFS
+99 AGKADPAFTYYFTKGS
-112 KAAPSPQMFAMSV
+112 PSPQMFAMSV
-125 GRRDSAERSN
+125 GGRDSTARSKI
-135 TFNPQSLISP
+135 FNPQSLISP

-157 AYGAQCRGDFDRLFV
+157 AYGAQCGGNFDRLFV

-177 ASDVTEKRKKVMG
+177 ASDVAQKRKKVMG
-190 SGDLGESVRASMS
+190 TGDLGESIRASMS

-228 VDVMQTEFAPSVIL
+228 VGVMQTEFAPSVII
-242 GSDVSAPDK
+242 GSDVSAPSD

-264 VSRAQSYEVPAE
+264 VSRAQSYEVPPE
-276 AGIRIRIDVSN
+276 AGIKVRIDVSN

-312 SIKARVH
+312 SIKTRIP

-326 RSIRR
+326 RRLRR
-331 AVFKSATP
+331 AVFKSGTP
-339 ALRFDSVRVEGAGKR
+339 ALRFDSVNVEGATKR
-354 QNEYIRYLFRPAK
+354 QNEYIKYLFHPAK
-367 GTDTIGVD
+367 GTDTIGID

-397 RLSEGSSDL
+397 HVNNDSAGL

-412 AKVKSD
+412 ALVKSN
-418 FDVGAGAYITSS
+418 FSVGAGAYITSS

-448 VSTDLEAWIGQSYM
+448 VSTDIEAWIGQSYM
-462 AGALSGR
+462 AGALTGR
-469 LYIASA
+469 LDIAST

-487 RRKYYENEELF
+487 RRKYYEDEELF

-518 SMAAGRSGC
+518 AMAAGRSGC
-527 IDIGLGGG
+527 VDIGLGGG

-540 FYSAG
+540 FYSPG
-545 HADGYREGRHHVDFA
+545 HQGGYREGRHHVDFA
-560 LGQAFAGYRASTL
+560 LGQAYAAYRSSTL

-580 TGSSLSATFAAV
+580 SGSSLNASFAAV
-592 LGKVRCGQAGI
+592 LGKATCGQAGA
-603 DGRGTDR
+603 DGRGTDKHM
-610 RTAWLQLD
+610 AWLQLD
-618 AHWRRYTPLSRRWV
+618 AHWRNYISLGRHWV
-632 LGTEARALLSGRK
+632 LGTEARALLSNRP
-645 LPGGYEASIS
+645 LPGSYEASVS

-676 NSFVA
+676 NSFLA

-694 SARLSASVFAPL
+694 SARFSASVFAPL
-706 RGIREGEGGSARFGK
+706 RGIREGDGGTARFGR
-721 CLDSA
+721 CFDST
-726 EFFGELDLVYALPFG
+726 EFFGELNLVYALPFG

-750 SDPGKFRFGISFGI
+750 SSPGKFHGGISFGI
-764 YLPAPTFL
+764 YLPAPSFL

>member
-1 MQAKRASKCFLL
+1 MQAIRASRCLFL
-13 SILLAVLPAPATT
+13 SILLTVLPALLK

-87 ALINSE
+87 ELINSD

-99 SGKNDPAFTYYFS
+99 SGKTDPAFTYYFTKGS
-112 KAAPSPQMFAMSV
+112 PSPQMFAMSV
-125 GRRDSAERSN
+125 GGRDSTARSKI
-135 TFNPQSLISP
+135 FNPQSLISP

-157 AYGAQCRGDFDRLFV
+157 AYGAQCGGNFDRLFV

-177 ASDVTEKRKKVMG
+177 ASDVAQKRKKVMG
-190 SGDLGESVRASMS
+190 AGDLGESIRASMS

-228 VDVMQTEFAPSVIL
+228 VGVMQTEFAPSVII
-242 GSDVSAPDK
+242 GSDVSAPSD

-264 VSRAQSYEVPAE
+264 VSRAQSYDVPPE
-276 AGIRIRIDVSN
+276 AGIKVRIDVSN

-312 SIKARVH
+312 SIKTRIP

-326 RSIRR
+326 RRLRR
-331 AVFKSATP
+331 AVFKSGTP
-339 ALRFDSVRVEGAGKR
+339 ALRFDSVNVEGATKR
-354 QNEYIRYLFRPAK
+354 QNEYIKYLFHPAK
-367 GTDTIGVD
+367 GTDTIGID

-397 RLSEGSSDL
+397 HVNNDSAGL

-412 AKVKSD
+412 ALVKSN
-418 FDVGAGAYITSS
+418 FSVGAGAYITSS

-448 VSTDLEAWIGQSYM
+448 VSTDIEAWIGQSYM
-462 AGALSGR
+462 AGALTGR
-469 LYIASA
+469 LDIAST

-487 RRKYYENEELF
+487 RRKYYEDEELF

-518 SMAAGRSGC
+518 AMAAGRSGC
-527 IDIGLGGG
+527 VDIGLGGG

-540 FYSAG
+540 FYSPG
-545 HADGYREGRHHVDFA
+545 HQGGYREGRHHVDFA
-560 LGQAFAGYRASTL
+560 LGQAYAAYRSSTL

-580 TGSSLSATFAAV
+580 SGSSLNASFAAV
-592 LGKVRCGQAGI
+592 LGKATCGQAGA
-603 DGRGTDR
+603 DGRGTDKHM
-610 RTAWLQLD
+610 AWLQLD
-618 AHWRRYTPLSRRWV
+618 AHWRNYISLGRHWM
-632 LGTEARALLSGRK
+632 LGTEARALLSNRP
-645 LPGGYEASIS
+645 LPGSYEASVS

-676 NSFVA
+676 NSFLA

-694 SARLSASVFAPL
+694 SARFSASVFAPL
-706 RGIREGEGGSARFGK
+706 RGIREGDGGTARFGR
-721 CLDSA
+721 CFDST
-726 EFFGELDLVYALPFG
+726 EFFGELNLVYSLPFG

-750 SDPGKFRFGISFGI
+750 SSPGKFHGGISFGI
-764 YLPAPTFL
+764 YLPAPSFL

>member
-1 MQAKRASKCFLL
+1 MQAMRASRCLFL
-13 SILLAVLPAPATT
+13 SILLSVLPALLK

-87 ALINSE
+87 ELINSD

-99 SGKNDPAFTYYFS
+99 SGKADPAFTYYFS
-112 KAAPSPQMFAMSV
+112 KGSPSPQMFAMSV
-125 GRRDSAERSN
+125 GGRDSTARSKI
-135 TFNPQSLISP
+135 FNPQSLISP

-157 AYGAQCRGDFDRLFV
+157 AYGAQCGGNFDRLFV

-177 ASDVTEKRKKVMG
+177 ASDVAQKRKKVMG
-190 SGDLGESVRASMS
+190 AGDLGESIRASMS

-228 VDVMQTEFAPSVIL
+228 VGVMQTEFAPSVII
-242 GSDVSAPDK
+242 GSDVSAPSD

-264 VSRAQSYEVPAE
+264 VSRAQSYEVPPE
-276 AGIRIRIDVSN
+276 TGIKVRIDVSN

-297 AIYRAGYRRGIEMMD
+297 AIYRTGYRRGVEMMD
-312 SIKARVH
+312 SIKARIP

-326 RSIRR
+326 RRLRR
-331 AVFKSATP
+331 AVFKSGTP
-339 ALRFDSVRVEGAGKR
+339 ALRFDSVNVEGATKR
-354 QNEYIRYLFRPAK
+354 QNEYIKYLFHPAK
-367 GTDTIGVD
+367 GTDTIGID

-397 RLSEGSSDL
+397 HVNNDSAGL

-412 AKVKSD
+412 ALVKSN
-418 FDVGAGAYITSS
+418 FSVGAGAYITSS

-448 VSTDLEAWIGQSYM
+448 VSTDIEAWIGQSYM
-462 AGALSGR
+462 AGALTGR
-469 LYIASA
+469 LDIASA

-487 RRKYYENEELF
+487 RRKYYEDEELF

-518 SMAAGRSGC
+518 AMAAGRSGC
-527 IDIGLGGG
+527 VDIGLGGG

-540 FYSAG
+540 FYSPG
-545 HADGYREGRHHVDFA
+545 HEGGYREGRHHVDFA
-560 LGQAFAGYRASTL
+560 LGQAYAAYRSSTL

-580 TGSSLSATFAAV
+580 SGSSLNASFAAV
-592 LGKVRCGQAGI
+592 LGKATCGQAGA
-603 DGRGTDR
+603 DGRGTDKHM
-610 RTAWLQLD
+610 AWLQLD
-618 AHWRRYTPLSRRWV
+618 AHWRNYISLGRHWV
-632 LGTEARALLSGRK
+632 LGTEARALLSNRP
-645 LPGGYEASIS
+645 LPGSYEASVS

-676 NSFVA
+676 NSFLA

-694 SARLSASVFAPL
+694 SARFSASVFAPL
-706 RGIREGEGGSARFGK
+706 RGIREGDGGTARFGR
-721 CLDSA
+721 CFDST
-726 EFFGELDLVYALPFG
+726 EFFGELNLVYALPFG

-750 SDPGKFRFGISFGI
+750 SSPGKFHGGISFGI
-764 YLPAPTFL
+764 YLPAPSFL

>member
-1 MQAKRASKCFLL
+1 MQAMRASRCLFL
-13 SILLAVLPAPATT
+13 SILLSVLPALLK

-87 ALINSE
+87 ELINSD

-99 SGKNDPAFTYYFS
+99 AGKADPAFTYYFS
-112 KAAPSPQMFAMSV
+112 KGSPSPQMFAMSV
-125 GRRDSAERSN
+125 GGRDSTARSKI
-135 TFNPQSLISP
+135 FNPQSLISP

-157 AYGAQCRGDFDRLFV
+157 AYGAQCGGNFDRLFV

-177 ASDVTEKRKKVMG
+177 ASDVAQKRKKVMG
-190 SGDLGESVRASMS
+190 AGDLGESIRASMS

-228 VDVMQTEFAPSVIL
+228 VGVMQTEFAPSVII
-242 GSDVSAPDK
+242 GSDVSAPSD

-264 VSRAQSYEVPAE
+264 VSRAQSYEVPPE
-276 AGIRIRIDVSN
+276 TGIKVRIDVSN

-297 AIYRAGYRRGIEMMD
+297 AIYRTGYRRGVEMMD
-312 SIKARVH
+312 SIKARIP

-326 RSIRR
+326 RRLRR
-331 AVFKSATP
+331 AVFKSGTP
-339 ALRFDSVRVEGAGKR
+339 ALRFDSVNVEGATKR
-354 QNEYIRYLFRPAK
+354 QNEYIKYLFHPAK
-367 GTDTIGVD
+367 GTDTIGID

-397 RLSEGSSDL
+397 HVNNDSAGL

-412 AKVKSD
+412 ALVKSN
-418 FDVGAGAYITSS
+418 FSVGAGAYITSS

-448 VSTDLEAWIGQSYM
+448 VSTDIEAWIGQSYM
-462 AGALSGR
+462 AGALTGR
-469 LYIASA
+469 LDIASA

-487 RRKYYENEELF
+487 RRKYYEDEELF

-518 SMAAGRSGC
+518 DMAAGRSGC
-527 IDIGLGGG
+527 VDIGLGGG

-540 FYSAG
+540 FYSPG
-545 HADGYREGRHHVDFA
+545 HEGGYREGRHHVDFA
-560 LGQAFAGYRASTL
+560 LGQAYAAYRSSTL

-580 TGSSLSATFAAV
+580 SGSSLNASFAAV
-592 LGKVRCGQAGI
+592 LGKATCGQAGA
-603 DGRGTDR
+603 DGRCTDKHM
-610 RTAWLQLD
+610 AWLQLD
-618 AHWRRYTPLSRRWV
+618 AHWRNYISLGRHWV
-632 LGTEARALLSGRK
+632 LGTEARALLSNRP
-645 LPGGYEASIS
+645 LPGSYEASVS

-676 NSFVA
+676 NSFLA

-694 SARLSASVFAPL
+694 SARFSASVFAPL
-706 RGIREGEGGSARFGK
+706 RGIREGDGGTARFGR
-721 CLDSA
+721 CFDST
-726 EFFGELDLVYALPFG
+726 EFFGELNLVYALPFG

-750 SDPGKFRFGISFGI
+750 SSPGKFHGGISFGI
-764 YLPAPTFL
+764 YLPAPSFL

>member
-1 MQAKRASKCFLL
+1 MQATRASRCLFL
-13 SILLAVLPAPATT
+13 SILLTVLPALLK

-87 ALINSE
+87 ELINSD

-99 SGKNDPAFTYYFS
+99 SGKTDPAFTYYFS
-112 KAAPSPQMFAMSV
+112 KGSPSPQMFAMSV
-125 GRRDSAERSN
+125 GGRDSTARSKI
-135 TFNPQSLISP
+135 FNPQSLISP

-157 AYGAQCRGDFDRLFV
+157 AYGAQCGGNFDRLFV

-177 ASDVTEKRKKVMG
+177 ASDVAQKRKKVMG
-190 SGDLGESVRASMS
+190 AGDLGESIRASMS

-228 VDVMQTEFAPSVIL
+228 VGVMQTEFAPSVII
-242 GSDVSAPDK
+242 GSDVSAPSD

-264 VSRAQSYEVPAE
+264 VSRAQSYDVPPE
-276 AGIRIRIDVSN
+276 AGIKVRIDVSN

-312 SIKARVH
+312 SIKTRIP

-326 RSIRR
+326 RRLRR
-331 AVFKSATP
+331 AVFKSGTP
-339 ALRFDSVRVEGAGKR
+339 ALRFDSVNVEGATKR
-354 QNEYIRYLFRPAK
+354 QNEYIKYLFHPAK
-367 GTDTIGVD
+367 GTDTIGID

-397 RLSEGSSDL
+397 HVNNDSAGL

-412 AKVKSD
+412 ALVKSN
-418 FDVGAGAYITSS
+418 FSVGAGAYITSS

-448 VSTDLEAWIGQSYM
+448 VSTDIEAWIGQSYM
-462 AGALSGR
+462 AGALTGR
-469 LYIASA
+469 LDIAST

-487 RRKYYENEELF
+487 RRKYYEDEELF

-518 SMAAGRSGC
+518 AMAAGRSGC
-527 IDIGLGGG
+527 VDIGLGGG

-540 FYSAG
+540 FYSPG
-545 HADGYREGRHHVDFA
+545 HQGGYREGRHHVDFA
-560 LGQAFAGYRASTL
+560 LGQAYAAYRSSTL

-580 TGSSLSATFAAV
+580 SGSSLNASFAAV
-592 LGKVRCGQAGI
+592 LGKATCGQAGA
-603 DGRGTDR
+603 DGRGTDKHM
-610 RTAWLQLD
+610 AWLQLD
-618 AHWRRYTPLSRRWV
+618 AHWRNYISLGRHWV
-632 LGTEARALLSGRK
+632 LGTEARALLSNRP
-645 LPGGYEASIS
+645 LPGSYEASVS

-676 NSFVA
+676 NSFLA

-694 SARLSASVFAPL
+694 SARFSASVFAPL
-706 RGIREGEGGSARFGK
+706 RGIHEGDGGTARFGR
-721 CLDSA
+721 CFDST
-726 EFFGELDLVYALPFG
+726 EFFGELNLVYALPFG

-750 SDPGKFRFGISFGI
+750 SSPGKFHGGISFGI
-764 YLPAPTFL
+764 YLPAPSFL

>member
-1 MQAKRASKCFLL
+1 MQAMRASRCLFL
-13 SILLAVLPAPATT
+13 SILLTVLPALLK

-87 ALINSE
+87 ELINSD

-99 SGKNDPAFTYYFS
+99 SGKTDPEFTYYFTKGS
-112 KAAPSPQMFAMSV
+112 PSPQMFAMSV
-125 GRRDSAERSN
+125 GGRDSTARSKI
-135 TFNPQSLISP
+135 FNPQSLISP

-157 AYGAQCRGDFDRLFV
+157 AYGAQCGGNFDRLFV

-177 ASDVTEKRKKVMG
+177 ASDVAQKRKKVMG
-190 SGDLGESVRASMS
+190 AGDLGESIRASMS

-228 VDVMQTEFAPSVIL
+228 VGVMQTEFAPSVII
-242 GSDVSAPDK
+242 GSDVSAPSD

-264 VSRAQSYEVPAE
+264 VSRAQSYDVPPE
-276 AGIRIRIDVSN
+276 AGIKVRIDVSN

-312 SIKARVH
+312 SIKTRIP

-326 RSIRR
+326 RRLRR
-331 AVFKSATP
+331 AVFKSGTP
-339 ALRFDSVRVEGAGKR
+339 ALRFDSVNVEGATKR
-354 QNEYIRYLFRPAK
+354 QNEYIKYLFHPAK
-367 GTDTIGVD
+367 GTDTIGID

-397 RLSEGSSDL
+397 HVNNDSAGL

-412 AKVKSD
+412 ALVKSN
-418 FDVGAGAYITSS
+418 FSVGAGAYITSS

-448 VSTDLEAWIGQSYM
+448 VSTDIEAWIGQSYM
-462 AGALSGR
+462 AGALTGR
-469 LYIASA
+469 LDIAST
-475 LPSALVLNAVAS
+475 LPSALVLKAVAS
-487 RRKYYENEELF
+487 RRKYYEDEELF

-518 SMAAGRSGC
+518 AMAAGRSGC
-527 IDIGLGGG
+527 VDIGLGGG

-540 FYSAG
+540 FYSPG
-545 HADGYREGRHHVDFA
+545 HQGGYREGRHHVDFA
-560 LGQAFAGYRASTL
+560 LGQAYAAYRSSTL

-580 TGSSLSATFAAV
+580 SGSSLNASFAAV
-592 LGKVRCGQAGI
+592 LGKATCGQAGA
-603 DGRGTDR
+603 DGRGTDKHM
-610 RTAWLQLD
+610 AWLQLD
-618 AHWRRYTPLSRRWV
+618 AHWRNYISLGRHWV
-632 LGTEARALLSGRK
+632 LGTEARALLSNRP
-645 LPGGYEASIS
+645 LPGSYEASVS

-676 NSFVA
+676 NSFLA

-694 SARLSASVFAPL
+694 SARFSASVFAPL
-706 RGIREGEGGSARFGK
+706 RGIREGDGGTARFGR
-721 CLDSA
+721 CFDST
-726 EFFGELDLVYALPFG
+726 EFFGELNLVYALPFG

-750 SDPGKFRFGISFGI
+750 SSPGKFHGGISFGI
-764 YLPAPTFL
+764 YLPAPSFL

>member
-1 MQAKRASKCFLL
+1 MQAIRASRCLFL
-13 SILLAVLPAPATT
+13 SILLSVLPALLK

-87 ALINSE
+87 ELINSD

-99 SGKNDPAFTYYFS
+99 AGKADPAFTYYFS
-112 KAAPSPQMFAMSV
+112 KGSPSPQMFAMSV
-125 GRRDSAERSN
+125 GGRDSTARSKI
-135 TFNPQSLISP
+135 FNPQSLISP

-157 AYGAQCRGDFDRLFV
+157 AYGAQCGGNFDRLFV

-177 ASDVTEKRKKVMG
+177 ASDVAQKRKKVMG
-190 SGDLGESVRASMS
+190 AGDLGESIRASMS

-228 VDVMQTEFAPSVIL
+228 VGVMQTEFAPSVII
-242 GSDVSAPDK
+242 GSDVSAPSD

-264 VSRAQSYEVPAE
+264 VSRAQSYEVPPE
-276 AGIRIRIDVSN
+276 AGIKVRIDVSN

-312 SIKARVH
+312 SIKTRIP

-326 RSIRR
+326 RRLRR
-331 AVFKSATP
+331 AVFKSGTP
-339 ALRFDSVRVEGAGKR
+339 ALRFDSVNVEGATKR
-354 QNEYIRYLFRPAK
+354 QNEYIKYLFHPAK
-367 GTDTIGVD
+367 GTDTIGID

-397 RLSEGSSDL
+397 HVNNDSAGL

-412 AKVKSD
+412 ALVKSN
-418 FDVGAGAYITSS
+418 FSVGAGAYITSS

-448 VSTDLEAWIGQSYM
+448 VSTDIEAWIGQSYM
-462 AGALSGR
+462 AGALTGR
-469 LYIASA
+469 LDIAST

-487 RRKYYENEELF
+487 RRKYYEDEELF

-518 SMAAGRSGC
+518 AMAAGRSGC
-527 IDIGLGGG
+527 VDIGLGGG

-540 FYSAG
+540 FYSPG
-545 HADGYREGRHHVDFA
+545 HQGGYREGRHHVDFA
-560 LGQAFAGYRASTL
+560 LGQAYAAYRSSTL

-580 TGSSLSATFAAV
+580 SGSSLNASFAAV
-592 LGKVRCGQAGI
+592 LGKATCGQAGA
-603 DGRGTDR
+603 DGRGTDKHM
-610 RTAWLQLD
+610 AWLQLD
-618 AHWRRYTPLSRRWV
+618 AHWRNYISLGRHWV
-632 LGTEARALLSGRK
+632 LGTEARALLSNRP
-645 LPGGYEASIS
+645 LPGSYEASVS

-676 NSFVA
+676 NSFLA

-694 SARLSASVFAPL
+694 SARFSASVFAPL
-706 RGIREGEGGSARFGK
+706 RGIREGDGGTARFGR
-721 CLDSA
+721 CFDST
-726 EFFGELDLVYALPFG
+726 EFFGELNLVYALPFG

-750 SDPGKFRFGISFGI
+750 SSPGKFHGGISFGI
-764 YLPAPTFL
+764 YLPAPSFL

>member
-1 MQAKRASKCFLL
+1 MQAMRASRCLFL
-13 SILLAVLPAPATT
+13 SILLSVLPALLK

-87 ALINSE
+87 ELINSD

-99 SGKNDPAFTYYFS
+99 SGKADPAFTYYFS
-112 KAAPSPQMFAMSV
+112 KGSPSPQMFAMSV
-125 GRRDSAERSN
+125 GGRDSTARSKI
-135 TFNPQSLISP
+135 FNPQSLISP

-157 AYGAQCRGDFDRLFV
+157 AYGAQCGGNFDRLFV

-177 ASDVTEKRKKVMG
+177 ASDVAQKRKKVMG
-190 SGDLGESVRASMS
+190 SGDLGESIRASMS

-228 VDVMQTEFAPSVIL
+228 VGVMQTEFAPSVII
-242 GSDVSAPDK
+242 GSDVSAPSD

-264 VSRAQSYEVPAE
+264 VSRAQSYEVPPE
-276 AGIRIRIDVSN
+276 AGIKVRIDVSN

-312 SIKARVH
+312 SIKARIP

-326 RSIRR
+326 RRLRR
-331 AVFKSATP
+331 AVFKSGTP
-339 ALRFDSVRVEGAGKR
+339 ALRFDSVNVEGATKR
-354 QNEYIRYLFRPAK
+354 QNEYIKYLFHPAK
-367 GTDTIGVD
+367 GTDTIGID

-397 RLSEGSSDL
+397 HVNNDSAGL

-412 AKVKSD
+412 ALVKSN
-418 FDVGAGAYITSS
+418 FSVGAGAYITSS

-448 VSTDLEAWIGQSYM
+448 VSTDIEAWIGQSYM
-462 AGALSGR
+462 AGALTGR
-469 LYIASA
+469 LDIASA

-487 RRKYYENEELF
+487 RRKYYEDEELF

-518 SMAAGRSGC
+518 AMAAGRRGC
-527 IDIGLGGG
+527 VDIGLGGG

-540 FYSAG
+540 FYSPG
-545 HADGYREGRHHVDFA
+545 HEGGYREGRHHVDFA
-560 LGQAFAGYRASTL
+560 LGQAYAAYRSSTL

-580 TGSSLSATFAAV
+580 SGSSLNASFAAV
-592 LGKVRCGQAGI
+592 LGKATCGQAGA
-603 DGRGTDR
+603 DGRGTDKHM
-610 RTAWLQLD
+610 AWLQLD
-618 AHWRRYTPLSRRWV
+618 AHWRNYISLGRHWV
-632 LGTEARALLSGRK
+632 LGTEARALLSNRP
-645 LPGGYEASIS
+645 LPGSYEASVS

-676 NSFVA
+676 NSFLA

-694 SARLSASVFAPL
+694 SARFSASVFAPL
-706 RGIREGEGGSARFGK
+706 RGIREGDGGTARFGR
-721 CLDSA
+721 CFDST
-726 EFFGELDLVYALPFG
+726 EFFGELNLVYALPFG

-750 SDPGKFRFGISFGI
+750 SSPGKFHGGISFGI
-764 YLPAPTFL
+764 YLPAPSFL

>member
-1 MQAKRASKCFLL
+1 MQAIRASRCLFL
-13 SILLAVLPAPATT
+13 SILLSVLPALLK

-87 ALINSE
+87 ELINSD

-99 SGKNDPAFTYYFS
+99 SGKADPAFTYYFS
-112 KAAPSPQMFAMSV
+112 KGSPSPQMFAMSV
-125 GRRDSAERSN
+125 GGRDSTARSKI
-135 TFNPQSLISP
+135 FNPQSLISP

-157 AYGAQCRGDFDRLFV
+157 AYGAQCGGNFDRLFV

-177 ASDVTEKRKKVMG
+177 ASDVAQKRKKVMG
-190 SGDLGESVRASMS
+190 SGDLGESIRASMS

-228 VDVMQTEFAPSVIL
+228 VGVMQTEFAPSVII
-242 GSDVSAPDK
+242 GSDVSAPSD

-264 VSRAQSYEVPAE
+264 VSRAQSYEVPPE
-276 AGIRIRIDVSN
+276 AGIKVRIDVSN

-312 SIKARVH
+312 SIKTRIP

-326 RSIRR
+326 RRLRR
-331 AVFKSATP
+331 AVFKSGTP
-339 ALRFDSVRVEGAGKR
+339 ALRFDSVNVEGATKR
-354 QNEYIRYLFRPAK
+354 QNEYIKYLFHPAK
-367 GTDTIGVD
+367 GTDTIGID

-397 RLSEGSSDL
+397 HVNNDSAGL

-412 AKVKSD
+412 ALVKSN
-418 FDVGAGAYITSS
+418 FSVGAGAYITSS

-448 VSTDLEAWIGQSYM
+448 VSTDIEAWIGQSYM
-462 AGALSGR
+462 AGALTGR
-469 LYIASA
+469 LDIASA

-487 RRKYYENEELF
+487 RRKYYEDEELF

-518 SMAAGRSGC
+518 AMAAGRRGC
-527 IDIGLGGG
+527 VDIGLGGG

-540 FYSAG
+540 FYSPG
-545 HADGYREGRHHVDFA
+545 HEGGYREGRHHVDFA
-560 LGQAFAGYRASTL
+560 LGQAYAAYRSSTL

-580 TGSSLSATFAAV
+580 SGSSLNASFAAV
-592 LGKVRCGQAGI
+592 LGKATCGQAGA
-603 DGRGTDR
+603 DGRGTDKHM
-610 RTAWLQLD
+610 AWLQLD
-618 AHWRRYTPLSRRWV
+618 AHWRNYISLGRHWV
-632 LGTEARALLSGRK
+632 LGTEARALLSNRP
-645 LPGGYEASIS
+645 LPGSYEASVS

-676 NSFVA
+676 NSFLA

-694 SARLSASVFAPL
+694 SARFSASVFAPL
-706 RGIREGEGGSARFGK
+706 RGIREGDGGTARFGR
-721 CLDSA
+721 CFDST
-726 EFFGELDLVYALPFG
+726 EFFGELNLVYALPFG

-750 SDPGKFRFGISFGI
+750 SSPGKFHGGISFGI
-764 YLPAPTFL
+764 YLPAPSFL

>member
-1 MQAKRASKCFLL
+1 MQAMRASRCLFL
-13 SILLAVLPAPATT
+13 SILLSVLPALLK

-87 ALINSE
+87 ELINSD

-99 SGKNDPAFTYYFS
+99 AGKADPAFTYYFS
-112 KAAPSPQMFAMSV
+112 KGSPSPQMFAMSV
-125 GRRDSAERSN
+125 GGRDSTARSKI
-135 TFNPQSLISP
+135 FNPQSLISP

-157 AYGAQCRGDFDRLFV
+157 AYGAQCGGNFDRLFV

-177 ASDVTEKRKKVMG
+177 ASDVAQKRKKVMG
-190 SGDLGESVRASMS
+190 AGDLGESIRASMS

-228 VDVMQTEFAPSVIL
+228 VGVMQTEFAPSVII
-242 GSDVSAPDK
+242 GSDVSAPSD

-264 VSRAQSYEVPAE
+264 VSRAQSYEVPPE
-276 AGIRIRIDVSN
+276 AGIKVRIDVSN

-312 SIKARVH
+312 SIKTRIP

-326 RSIRR
+326 RRLRR
-331 AVFKSATP
+331 AVFKSGTP
-339 ALRFDSVRVEGAGKR
+339 ALRFDSVNVEGATKR
-354 QNEYIRYLFRPAK
+354 QNEYIKYLFHPAK
-367 GTDTIGVD
+367 GTDTIGID

-397 RLSEGSSDL
+397 HVNNDSAGL

-412 AKVKSD
+412 ALVKSN
-418 FDVGAGAYITSS
+418 FSVGAGAYITSS

-448 VSTDLEAWIGQSYM
+448 VSTDIEAWIGQSYM
-462 AGALSGR
+462 AGALTGR
-469 LYIASA
+469 LDIAST

-487 RRKYYENEELF
+487 RRKYYEDEELF

-518 SMAAGRSGC
+518 AMAAGRSGC
-527 IDIGLGGG
+527 VDIGLGGG

-540 FYSAG
+540 FYSPG
-545 HADGYREGRHHVDFA
+545 HEGGYREGRHHVDFA
-560 LGQAFAGYRASTL
+560 LGQAYAAYRSSTL

-580 TGSSLSATFAAV
+580 SGSSLNASFAAV
-592 LGKVRCGQAGI
+592 LGKATCGQAGA
-603 DGRGTDR
+603 DGRGTDKHM
-610 RTAWLQLD
+610 AWLQLD
-618 AHWRRYTPLSRRWV
+618 AHWRNYISLGRHWV
-632 LGTEARALLSGRK
+632 LGTEARALLSNRP
-645 LPGGYEASIS
+645 LPGSYEASVS

-676 NSFVA
+676 NSFLA

-694 SARLSASVFAPL
+694 SARFSASVFAPL
-706 RGIREGEGGSARFGK
+706 RGIREGDGGTARFGR
-721 CLDSA
+721 CFDST
-726 EFFGELDLVYALPFG
+726 EFFGELNLVYALPFG

-750 SDPGKFRFGISFGI
+750 SSPGKFHGGISFGI
-764 YLPAPTFL
+764 YLPAPSFL

>member
-1 MQAKRASKCFLL
+1 MQAIRASRCLFL
-13 SILLAVLPAPATT
+13 SILLSVLPALLK

-87 ALINSE
+87 ELINSD

-99 SGKNDPAFTYYFS
+99 SGKADPAFTYYFS
-112 KAAPSPQMFAMSV
+112 KGSPSPQMFAMSV
-125 GRRDSAERSN
+125 GGRDSTARSKI
-135 TFNPQSLISP
+135 FNPQSLISP

-157 AYGAQCRGDFDRLFV
+157 AYGALCDGNFDRLFV

-177 ASDVTEKRKKVMG
+177 ASDVAQKRKKVMG
-190 SGDLGESVRASMS
+190 AGDLGESIRASMS

-228 VDVMQTEFAPSVIL
+228 VGVMQTEFAPSVII
-242 GSDVSAPDK
+242 GSDVSAPSD

-264 VSRAQSYEVPAE
+264 VSRAQSYEVPPE
-276 AGIRIRIDVSN
+276 TGIKVRIDVSN

-297 AIYRAGYRRGIEMMD
+297 AIYRAGYSRGIEMMD
-312 SIKARVH
+312 SIKARIP

-326 RSIRR
+326 RRLRR
-331 AVFKSATP
+331 AVFKSGTP
-339 ALRFDSVRVEGAGKR
+339 ALRFDSVNVEGATKR
-354 QNEYIRYLFRPAK
+354 QNEYIKYLFHPAK
-367 GTDTIGVD
+367 GTDTIGID

-397 RLSEGSSDL
+397 HVNNDSAGL

-412 AKVKSD
+412 ALVKSN
-418 FDVGAGAYITSS
+418 FSVGAGAYITSS

-448 VSTDLEAWIGQSYM
+448 VSTDIEAWIGQSYM
-462 AGALSGR
+462 AGALTGR
-469 LYIASA
+469 LDIASA

-487 RRKYYENEELF
+487 RRKYYEDEELF

-518 SMAAGRSGC
+518 AMAAGRRGC
-527 IDIGLGGG
+527 VDIGLGGG

-540 FYSAG
+540 FYSPG
-545 HADGYREGRHHVDFA
+545 HEGGYREGRHHVDFA
-560 LGQAFAGYRASTL
+560 LGQAYAAYRSSTL

-580 TGSSLSATFAAV
+580 SGSSLNASFAAV
-592 LGKVRCGQAGI
+592 LGKATCGQAGA
-603 DGRGTDR
+603 DGRGTDKHM
-610 RTAWLQLD
+610 AWLQLD
-618 AHWRRYTPLSRRWV
+618 AHWRNYISLGRHWV
-632 LGTEARALLSGRK
+632 LGTEARALLSNRP
-645 LPGGYEASIS
+645 LPGSYEASVS

-670 NPAFRA
+670 NPALRA
-676 NSFVA
+676 NSFLA

-694 SARLSASVFAPL
+694 SARFSASVFAPL
-706 RGIREGEGGSARFGK
+706 RGIREGDGGTARFGR
-721 CLDSA
+721 CFDST
-726 EFFGELDLVYALPFG
+726 EFFGKLNLVYALPFG

-750 SDPGKFRFGISFGI
+750 SSPGKFHGGISFGI
-764 YLPAPTFL
+764 YLPAPSFL

>member
-1 MQAKRASKCFLL
+1 MQAMRASRCLFL
-13 SILLAVLPAPATT
+13 SILLTVLPALLK

-87 ALINSE
+87 ELINSD

-99 SGKNDPAFTYYFS
+99 SGKADPAFTYYFS
-112 KAAPSPQMFAMSV
+112 KGSPSPQMFAMSV
-125 GRRDSAERSN
+125 GGRDSTARSKI
-135 TFNPQSLISP
+135 FNPQSLISP

-157 AYGAQCRGDFDRLFV
+157 AYGAQCDGNFDRLFV

-177 ASDVTEKRKKVMG
+177 ASDVAQKRKKVMG
-190 SGDLGESVRASMS
+190 SGDLGESIRASMS

-228 VDVMQTEFAPSVIL
+228 VGVMQTEFAPSVII
-242 GSDVSAPDK
+242 GSDVSAPSD

-264 VSRAQSYEVPAE
+264 VSRAQSYEVPPE
-276 AGIRIRIDVSN
+276 AGIKVRIDVSN

-312 SIKARVH
+312 SIKTRIP

-326 RSIRR
+326 RRLRR
-331 AVFKSATP
+331 AVFKSGTP
-339 ALRFDSVRVEGAGKR
+339 ALRFDSVNVEGATKR
-354 QNEYIRYLFRPAK
+354 QNEYIKYLFHPAK
-367 GTDTIGVD
+367 GTDTIGID

-397 RLSEGSSDL
+397 HVNNDSAGL

-412 AKVKSD
+412 ALVKSN
-418 FDVGAGAYITSS
+418 FSVGAGAYITSS

-448 VSTDLEAWIGQSYM
+448 VSTDIEAWIGQSYM
-462 AGALSGR
+462 AGALTGR
-469 LYIASA
+469 LDIASA

-487 RRKYYENEELF
+487 RRKYYEDEELF

-518 SMAAGRSGC
+518 AMAAGRSGC
-527 IDIGLGGG
+527 VDIGLGGG

-540 FYSAG
+540 FYSPG
-545 HADGYREGRHHVDFA
+545 HEGGYREGRHHVDFA
-560 LGQAFAGYRASTL
+560 LGQAFAAYRSSTL

-580 TGSSLSATFAAV
+580 SGSSLNASFAAV
-592 LGKVRCGQAGI
+592 LGKATCGQAGA
-603 DGRGTDR
+603 DGRGTDKHM
-610 RTAWLQLD
+610 AWLQLD
-618 AHWRRYTPLSRRWV
+618 AHWRNYISLGRHWV
-632 LGTEARALLSGRK
+632 LGTEARALLSNRP
-645 LPGGYEASIS
+645 LPGSYEASVS

-670 NPAFRA
+670 NPALRA
-676 NSFVA
+676 NSFLA

-694 SARLSASVFAPL
+694 SARFSASVFAPL
-706 RGIREGEGGSARFGK
+706 RGIREGDGGTARFGR
-721 CLDSA
+721 CFDST
-726 EFFGELDLVYALPFG
+726 EFFGELNLVYALPFG

-750 SDPGKFRFGISFGI
+750 SSPGKFHGGISFGI
-764 YLPAPTFL
+764 YLPAPSFL

>member
-1 MQAKRASKCFLL
+1 MQAMRASRCLFL
-13 SILLAVLPAPATT
+13 SILLSVLPALLK

-87 ALINSE
+87 ELINSD

-99 SGKNDPAFTYYFS
+99 AGKADPAFTYYFS
-112 KAAPSPQMFAMSV
+112 KGSPSPQMFAMSV
-125 GRRDSAERSN
+125 GGRDSTARSKI
-135 TFNPQSLISP
+135 FNPQSLISP

-157 AYGAQCRGDFDRLFV
+157 AYGAQCGGNFDRLFV

-177 ASDVTEKRKKVMG
+177 ASDVAQKRKKVMG
-190 SGDLGESVRASMS
+190 AGDLGESIRASMS

-228 VDVMQTEFAPSVIL
+228 VGVMQTEFAPSVII
-242 GSDVSAPDK
+242 GSDVSAPSD

-264 VSRAQSYEVPAE
+264 VSRAQSYEVPPDT
-276 AGIRIRIDVSN
+276 GIKVRIDVSN

-297 AIYRAGYRRGIEMMD
+297 AIYRTGYRRGVEMMD
-312 SIKARVH
+312 SIKARIP

-326 RSIRR
+326 RRLRR
-331 AVFKSATP
+331 AVFKSGTP
-339 ALRFDSVRVEGAGKR
+339 ALRFDSVNVEGATKR
-354 QNEYIRYLFRPAK
+354 QNEYIKYLFHPAK
-367 GTDTIGVD
+367 GTDTIGID

-397 RLSEGSSDL
+397 HVNNDSAGL

-412 AKVKSD
+412 ALVKSN
-418 FDVGAGAYITSS
+418 FSVGAGAYITSS

-448 VSTDLEAWIGQSYM
+448 VSTDIEAWIGQSYM
-462 AGALSGR
+462 AGALTGR
-469 LYIASA
+469 LDIASA

-487 RRKYYENEELF
+487 RRKYYEDEELF

-518 SMAAGRSGC
+518 AMAAGRSGC
-527 IDIGLGGG
+527 VDIGLGGG

-540 FYSAG
+540 FYSPG
-545 HADGYREGRHHVDFA
+545 HEGGYREGRHHVDFA
-560 LGQAFAGYRASTL
+560 LGQAYAAYRSSTL

-580 TGSSLSATFAAV
+580 SGSSLNASFAAV
-592 LGKVRCGQAGI
+592 LGKATCGQAGA
-603 DGRGTDR
+603 DGRGTDKHM
-610 RTAWLQLD
+610 AWLQLD
-618 AHWRRYTPLSRRWV
+618 AHWRNYISLGRHWV
-632 LGTEARALLSGRK
+632 LGTEARALLSNRP
-645 LPGGYEASIS
+645 LPGSYEASVS

-676 NSFVA
+676 NSFLA

-694 SARLSASVFAPL
+694 SARFSASVFAPL
-706 RGIREGEGGSARFGK
+706 RGIREGDGGTARLGRCF
-721 CLDSA
+721 DST
-726 EFFGELDLVYALPFG
+726 EFFGELNLVYALPFG

-750 SDPGKFRFGISFGI
+750 SSPGKFHGGISFGI
-764 YLPAPTFL
+764 YLPAPSFL

>member
-1 MQAKRASKCFLL
+1 MQAMRASRCLFL
-13 SILLAVLPAPATT
+13 SILLTVLPVLLK

-87 ALINSE
+87 ELINSD

-99 SGKNDPAFTYYFS
+99 SGKADPAFTYYFS
-112 KAAPSPQMFAMSV
+112 KGSPSPQMFAMSV
-125 GRRDSAERSN
+125 GGRDSTARSKI
-135 TFNPQSLISP
+135 FNPQSLISP

-157 AYGAQCRGDFDRLFV
+157 AYGAQCDGNFDRLFV

-177 ASDVTEKRKKVMG
+177 ASDVAQKRKKVMG
-190 SGDLGESVRASMS
+190 SGDLGESIRASMS

-228 VDVMQTEFAPSVIL
+228 VGVMQTEFAPSVII
-242 GSDVSAPDK
+242 GSDVSAPSD

-264 VSRAQSYEVPAE
+264 VSRAQSYDVPPE
-276 AGIRIRIDVSN
+276 AGIKVRIDVSN

-297 AIYRAGYRRGIEMMD
+297 AIYRAGYRRGVEMMD
-312 SIKARVH
+312 SIKARIP

-326 RSIRR
+326 RRLRR
-331 AVFKSATP
+331 AVFKSGTP
-339 ALRFDSVRVEGAGKR
+339 ALRFDSVNVEGATKR
-354 QNEYIRYLFRPAK
+354 QNEYIKYLFHPAK
-367 GTDTIGVD
+367 GTDTIGID

-397 RLSEGSSDL
+397 HVNNDSAGL

-412 AKVKSD
+412 ALVKSN
-418 FDVGAGAYITSS
+418 FSVGAGAYITSS

-448 VSTDLEAWIGQSYM
+448 VSTDIEAWIGQSYM
-462 AGALSGR
+462 AGALTGR
-469 LYIASA
+469 LDIASA

-487 RRKYYENEELF
+487 RRKYYEDEELF

-518 SMAAGRSGC
+518 AMAAGRSGC
-527 IDIGLGGG
+527 VDIGLGGG

-540 FYSAG
+540 FYSPG
-545 HADGYREGRHHVDFA
+545 HEGGYREGRHHVDFA
-560 LGQAFAGYRASTL
+560 LGQAYAAYRSSTL

-580 TGSSLSATFAAV
+580 SGSSLNASFAAV
-592 LGKVRCGQAGI
+592 LGKATCGQAGA
-603 DGRGTDR
+603 DGRGTDKHM
-610 RTAWLQLD
+610 AWLQLD
-618 AHWRRYTPLSRRWV
+618 AHWRNYISLGRHWV
-632 LGTEARALLSGRK
+632 LGTEARALLSNRP
-645 LPGGYEASIS
+645 LPGSYEASVS

-676 NSFVA
+676 NSFLA

-694 SARLSASVFAPL
+694 SARFSASVFAPL
-706 RGIREGEGGSARFGK
+706 RGIREGDGGTARFGR
-721 CLDSA
+721 CFDST
-726 EFFGELDLVYALPFG
+726 EFFGELNLVYALPFG

-750 SDPGKFRFGISFGI
+750 SSPGKFHGGISFGI
-764 YLPAPTFL
+764 YLPAPSFL

>member
-1 MQAKRASKCFLL
+1 MQAIRASRCLFL
-13 SILLAVLPAPATT
+13 SILLTVLPALLK

-87 ALINSE
+87 ELINSD

-99 SGKNDPAFTYYFS
+99 SGKTDPAFTYYFTKGS
-112 KAAPSPQMFAMSV
+112 PSPQMFAMSV
-125 GRRDSAERSN
+125 GGRDSTARSKI
-135 TFNPQSLISP
+135 FNPQSLISP

-157 AYGAQCRGDFDRLFV
+157 AYGAQCGGNFDRLFV

-177 ASDVTEKRKKVMG
+177 ASDVAQKRKKVMG
-190 SGDLGESVRASMS
+190 AGDLGESIRASMS

-228 VDVMQTEFAPSVIL
+228 VGVMQTEFAPSVII
-242 GSDVSAPDK
+242 GSDVSAPSD

-264 VSRAQSYEVPAE
+264 VSRAQSYEVPPE
-276 AGIRIRIDVSN
+276 TGIKVRIDVSN

-297 AIYRAGYRRGIEMMD
+297 AIYRTGYRRGVEMMD
-312 SIKARVH
+312 SIKARIP

-326 RSIRR
+326 RRLRR
-331 AVFKSATP
+331 AVFKSGTP
-339 ALRFDSVRVEGAGKR
+339 ALRFDSVNVEGATKR
-354 QNEYIRYLFRPAK
+354 QNEYIKYLFHPAK
-367 GTDTIGVD
+367 GTDTIGID

-397 RLSEGSSDL
+397 HVNNDSAGL

-412 AKVKSD
+412 ALVKSN
-418 FDVGAGAYITSS
+418 FSVGAGAYITSS

-448 VSTDLEAWIGQSYM
+448 VSTDIEAWIGQSYM
-462 AGALSGR
+462 AGALTGR
-469 LYIASA
+469 LDIASA

-487 RRKYYENEELF
+487 RRKYYEDEELF

-518 SMAAGRSGC
+518 AMAAGRSGC
-527 IDIGLGGG
+527 VDIGLGGG

-540 FYSAG
+540 FYSPG
-545 HADGYREGRHHVDFA
+545 HEGGYREGRHHVDFA
-560 LGQAFAGYRASTL
+560 LGQAYAAYRSSTL

-580 TGSSLSATFAAV
+580 SGSSLNASFAAV
-592 LGKVRCGQAGI
+592 LGKATCGQAGA
-603 DGRGTDR
+603 DGRGTDKHM
-610 RTAWLQLD
+610 AWLQLD
-618 AHWRRYTPLSRRWV
+618 AHWRNYISLGRHWV
-632 LGTEARALLSGRK
+632 LGTEARALLSNRP
-645 LPGGYEASIS
+645 LPGSYEASVS

-676 NSFVA
+676 NSFLA

-694 SARLSASVFAPL
+694 SARFSASVFAPL
-706 RGIREGEGGSARFGK
+706 RGIREGDGGTARFGR
-721 CLDSA
+721 CFDST
-726 EFFGELDLVYALPFG
+726 EFFGELNLVYALPFG

-750 SDPGKFRFGISFGI
+750 SSPGKFHGGISFGI
-764 YLPAPTFL
+764 YLPAPSFL

>member
-1 MQAKRASKCFLL
+1 MQAIRASRCLFL
-13 SILLAVLPAPATT
+13 SILLTVLPALLK

-87 ALINSE
+87 ELINSD

-99 SGKNDPAFTYYFS
+99 SGKTDPEFTYYFTKGS
-112 KAAPSPQMFAMSV
+112 PSPQMFAMSV
-125 GRRDSAERSN
+125 GGRDSTARSKI
-135 TFNPQSLISP
+135 FNPQSLISP

-157 AYGAQCRGDFDRLFV
+157 AYGAQCGGNFDRLFV

-177 ASDVTEKRKKVMG
+177 ASDVAQKRKKVMG
-190 SGDLGESVRASMS
+190 AGDLGESIRASMS

-228 VDVMQTEFAPSVIL
+228 VGVMQTEFAPSVII
-242 GSDVSAPDK
+242 GSDVSAPSD

-264 VSRAQSYEVPAE
+264 VSRAQSYDVPPE
-276 AGIRIRIDVSN
+276 AGIKVRIDVSN

-312 SIKARVH
+312 SIKTRIP

-326 RSIRR
+326 RRLRR
-331 AVFKSATP
+331 AVFKSGTP
-339 ALRFDSVRVEGAGKR
+339 ALRFDSVNVEGATKR
-354 QNEYIRYLFRPAK
+354 QNEYIKYLFHPAK
-367 GTDTIGVD
+367 GTDTIGID

-397 RLSEGSSDL
+397 HVNNDSAGL

-412 AKVKSD
+412 ALVKSN
-418 FDVGAGAYITSS
+418 FSVGAGAYITSS

-448 VSTDLEAWIGQSYM
+448 VSTDIEAWIGQSYM
-462 AGALSGR
+462 AGALTGR
-469 LYIASA
+469 LDIAST
-475 LPSALVLNAVAS
+475 LPSALVLKAVAS
-487 RRKYYENEELF
+487 RRKYYEDEELF

-518 SMAAGRSGC
+518 AMAAGRSGC
-527 IDIGLGGG
+527 VDIGLGGG

-540 FYSAG
+540 FYSPG
-545 HADGYREGRHHVDFA
+545 HQGGYREGRHHVDFA
-560 LGQAFAGYRASTL
+560 LGQAYAAYRSSTL

-580 TGSSLSATFAAV
+580 SGSSLNASFAAV
-592 LGKVRCGQAGI
+592 LGKATCGQAGA
-603 DGRGTDR
+603 DGRGTDKHM
-610 RTAWLQLD
+610 AWLQLD
-618 AHWRRYTPLSRRWV
+618 AHWRNYISLGRHWV
-632 LGTEARALLSGRK
+632 LGTEARALLSNRP
-645 LPGGYEASIS
+645 LPGSYEASVS

-676 NSFVA
+676 NSFLA

-694 SARLSASVFAPL
+694 SARFSASVFAPL
-706 RGIREGEGGSARFGK
+706 RGIREGDGGTARFGR
-721 CLDSA
+721 CFDST
-726 EFFGELDLVYALPFG
+726 EFFGELNLVYSLPFG

-750 SDPGKFRFGISFGI
+750 SSPGKFHGGISFGI
-764 YLPAPTFL
+764 YLPAPSFL

>member
-1 MQAKRASKCFLL
+1 MQAMRASRCLFL
-13 SILLAVLPAPATT
+13 SILLSVLPALLK

-87 ALINSE
+87 ELINSD

-99 SGKNDPAFTYYFS
+99 AGKADPAFTYYFS
-112 KAAPSPQMFAMSV
+112 KGSPSPQMFAMSV
-125 GRRDSAERSN
+125 GGRDSTARSKI
-135 TFNPQSLISP
+135 FNPQSLISP

-157 AYGAQCRGDFDRLFV
+157 AYGAQCGGNFDRLFV

-177 ASDVTEKRKKVMG
+177 ASDVAQKRKKVMG
-190 SGDLGESVRASMS
+190 AGDLGESIRASMS

-228 VDVMQTEFAPSVIL
+228 VGVMQTEFAPSVII
-242 GSDVSAPDK
+242 GSDVSAPSD

-264 VSRAQSYEVPAE
+264 VSRAQSYEVPPE
-276 AGIRIRIDVSN
+276 TGIKVRIDVSN

-297 AIYRAGYRRGIEMMD
+297 AIYRTGYRRGVEMMD
-312 SIKARVH
+312 SIKARIP

-326 RSIRR
+326 RRLRR
-331 AVFKSATP
+331 AVFKSGTP
-339 ALRFDSVRVEGAGKR
+339 ALRFDSVNVEGATKR
-354 QNEYIRYLFRPAK
+354 QNEYIKYLFHPAK
-367 GTDTIGVD
+367 GTDTIGID

-397 RLSEGSSDL
+397 HVNNDSAGL

-412 AKVKSD
+412 ALVKSN
-418 FDVGAGAYITSS
+418 FSVGAGAYITSS

-448 VSTDLEAWIGQSYM
+448 VSTDIEAWIGQSYM
-462 AGALSGR
+462 AGALTGR
-469 LYIASA
+469 LDIASA

-487 RRKYYENEELF
+487 RRKYYEDEELF

-518 SMAAGRSGC
+518 AMAAGRRGC
-527 IDIGLGGG
+527 VDIGLGGG

-540 FYSAG
+540 FYSPG
-545 HADGYREGRHHVDFA
+545 HEGGYREGRHHVDFA
-560 LGQAFAGYRASTL
+560 LGQAYAAYRSSTL

-580 TGSSLSATFAAV
+580 SGSSLNASFAAV
-592 LGKVRCGQAGI
+592 LGKATCGQAGA
-603 DGRGTDR
+603 DGRGTDKHM
-610 RTAWLQLD
+610 AWLQLD
-618 AHWRRYTPLSRRWV
+618 AHWRNYISLGRHWV
-632 LGTEARALLSGRK
+632 LGTEARALLSNRP
-645 LPGGYEASIS
+645 LPGSYEASVS

-676 NSFVA
+676 NSFLA

-694 SARLSASVFAPL
+694 SARFSASVFAPL
-706 RGIREGEGGSARFGK
+706 RGIREGDGGTARFGR
-721 CLDSA
+721 CFDST
-726 EFFGELDLVYALPFG
+726 EFFGELNLVYALPFG

-750 SDPGKFRFGISFGI
+750 SSPGKFHGGISFGI
-764 YLPAPTFL
+764 YLPAPSFL